1 MYNENDENQQD
12 YSKPTSKDKSSSIS
26 LMNTLSD
33 AFKQNGGVPQ
43 ELENSTVRNFFNT
56 NYAPIFKPANQV
68 KAERATEVVKD
79 ILQRQ
84 GFPSTP
90 EDDAAARIAADTT
103 YAPQYQQLELNE
115 QRLDLISQKNKQ
127 DLDNA
132 EHMNKLKLLDA
143 LSPQALADIGYGS
156 KGSYSMS
163 PEERAAYVRKMTADP
178 YKQAM
183 QLAEIK
189 ATDDRLKA
197 ARGLTIIND
206 LNDRFKIEQQREA
219 LNRDKEN
226 LTTDLASLASYNNY
240 MKEINP
246 AFTSTTFKT
255 GNPLEKNPDYS
266 ITANI
271 ADQWGEFYRDTL
283 GVGQLAS
290 EGASD
295 LAKLAVR
302 KAKNWNK
309 PVSDIATE
317 VLQEDYELNKQRQA
331 GKSTG
336 HPIDDLL
343 AGAIRDSGQAA
354 KDRNAV
360 NRFTTD
366 LMKADYDASN
376 GVLSTVKNI
385 GGDLLGASGQFIAG
399 SAPEVASALVPG
411 GLVNKATEKAAAKYG
426 EKIAMKAAGQDL
438 VNATRTTTEALE
450 KLKSTAPKA
459 MTDKVTAEVP
469 KRNELFKAMQDKFNQ
484 DFRAIK
490 ESTDLTRKEK
500 LEKLAELRKQRNIK
514 LASTENNNLLK
525 AYTKATDAEKAR
537 MLSEYKQSLKENGFK
552 EANAAAFRSE
562 YAANKALKTN
572 AIAKVEE
579 ANKKLADTMEKY
591 HIDPTT
597 QTISDKGKELLGKE
611 FAAEFQANSKR
622 YSSLA
627 NAFRT
632 LTPTAVVVAERNARQ
647 AMADRLGIDE
657 RDLVQVVDSGD
668 FISNMPLAYVY
679 SALNTLEATNLL
691 EGAFKGAGLKDIFN
705 TTKKF
710 LTGVDDT
717 AIAATKQA
725 TKEAASKTMKERATE
740 LATRLKDKPLK
751 EVRDITTKMFGLAS
765 KTLKSTAKVAGKR
778 GLYGFANEGTAEFL
792 QEYSEQLQQKGFNLQ
807 EILNP
812 QTLAQAK
819 EAGLIG
825 GLTGGTT
832 GTLSTGS
839 HLVRNIYDKG
849 IKPLATSLKDK
860 WLEHKEAKADEKV
873 EATNAKTNYEASHN
887 DDGSVIAN
895 TASPAKVIED
905 SLNTNLNNS
914 TIKKTASEAQIRQA
928 KKNQDFF
935 DNDKPKTKADID
947 RHTDDLMQEYKYAPE
962 KRPEVRDAVVNTAV
976 SRNAVDYTVDELK
989 DLGANDETIA
999 RYGNINLQL
1008 QDTLADNYKV
1018 TDITK
1023 DWNIPTNKLTEIQ
1036 DFIPTLDKLDKDT
1049 FKDLTNEQ
1057 KALVL
1062 DILNNKAVKVKPEN
1076 ITGRVYTPSF
1086 STDENPVKLNVE
1098 HKLTDTGDL
1107 DLSDFAERAK
1117 SLNKA
1122 FNYNA
1127 DTNKKITSTDAYY
1140 GLNELSFLLTNAN
1153 SNNIATKEEDIT
1165 SESNNSLL
1173 KSLHNIGTAI
1183 GKGEVDKL
1191 EGNDRQVLEGLKQ
1204 LIKDGAIKNK
1214 ENQVVSLGSAEKLL
1228 DEIDK
1233 YAKVGLEKTTP
1244 ATDELSTNPKF
1255 KDQGSQ
1261 AINKVF
1267 HSQNDPLDTKT
1278 SEFVMAALGVADI
1291 AQASS
1296 VNIKVMRKNQ
1306 AINMEDVSSDIAS
1319 TAARIV
1325 NKLNAVMHDIM
1336 LTRAEK
1342 AKAYRYLMSQL
1353 KELTVR
1359 VNSKVSAI
1367 NSVRNKTGLLNDL
1380 KKDLKRKLESQ
1391 SENKTDE
1398 QISKSVEDIINE
1410 QYILGT
1416 EGFSAVV
1423 IEIPYKN
1430 PKGTKLLNDLSPAEL
1445 SKNLDLKLVPK
1456 KPFSLSKKGQVTT
1469 EDINAY
1475 NSKYSNGEQYYLIA
1489 KIDNNKGTISFDQSE
1504 DNSLALLQN
1513 AIINDSNLLSK
1524 ALEIFTG
1531 VREAF
1536 SNTTLGTLLDPKAID
1551 EGYLFNLLRQY
1562 DTASIKTDEQIEVLK
1577 NNYKKL
1583 LDSDTATQEEK
1594 DNALRDLSLYVVP
1607 VKDNQGNIVK
1617 DQYRRITKADV
1628 NKNIQ
1633 AFMNNSIQS
1642 MALSQK
1648 RMLALRTILKNPVP
1662 AVADRF
1668 KSLIPELAD
1677 IQVLDSPSII
1687 VKLRDI
1693 YEWYKRD
1700 FEIAKAQ
1707 MAYLLSDNPDEIA
1720 RLMLA
1725 MKYIEQETIRKELG
1739 RLSQSEFNKVR
1750 MQGYSQWS
1758 DKFKV
1763 MLRNFYGFNKSI
1775 EYTEQQF
1782 NSKLEEV
1789 NKTREARDLPKITLE
1804 EIETMTKPL
1813 LDDFSPVS
1821 IISNMQ
1827 SLMSIAASKELAK
1840 GFKLSNNS
1848 LMDLLDDSKLDLNK
1862 SDILDFDRNLIGY
1875 AYDFNPLEAKGF
1887 KYFTNGKNTSIN
1899 SLKLGELTYSNFRD
1913 RLNASLINNVKNFE
1927 KMPKGLFN
1935 DVFIFN
1941 KDGSINSVK
1950 EPYARAMFMSLME
1963 TMTKGVNPSPV
1974 TLGSAE
1980 TLASKIAKYKANSTV
1995 SAAYQALR
2003 TTDNIIN
2010 ILGFTPNNHRTIS
2023 ELTAIRSQLA
2033 MFNESLMEGMLSG
2046 LNRLGIEWDGGKSV
2060 YKLNEKARKD
2070 TEAQVDKLIREQ
2082 VFESKVQ
2089 GVNYFSDAILKT
2101 QFNINHA
2108 PLKEYAA
2115 RDQQEAIVAN
2125 ALAPRYFDKDRMEQS
2140 IKIWKDPSL
2149 FFSELKQDLGDDLIA
2164 IGQDYNDIKEKLDQ
2178 FRELAGITDKNWT
2191 DKVIALIPKREFST
2205 DNPALAL
2212 YKDEVLPK
2220 ILNTVEDYRQVL
2232 VKFNSDSVQE
2242 NLPEY
2247 TVWNTSVNERM
2258 SVVGIMNQQA
2268 NKKLRALYKKIQDEA
2283 KADELVKTMYGL
2295 TDDKENPYYNM
2306 IGNHKDYDK
2315 QLLAG
2320 LGLVT
2325 EFSEYVKLDDEIG
2338 KKKELE
2344 FKKLS
2349 KWYSNAIN
2357 DLEKDYKA
2365 NKISDEDYNLQQQSI
2380 EAKYNTDR
2388 TAIETSLNQEFE
2400 DLVQKNLDTEI
2411 KPLIDDLQENYL
2423 SQIDDDLEVL
2433 KAITAADKVEK
2444 FFGKD
2449 GILTT
2454 SSKLAFIKAAKL
2466 YHKNM
2471 TFDEFNEALKALAN
2485 IEIDGQSFGPV
2496 SRQAV
2501 ESMNIFT
2508 TRVAQAAGIALGKIL
2523 PNMLLQD
2530 VYKATGESV
2539 FKAMYST
2546 ELNNIIIPA
2555 NETIPNNMTV
2565 KGLLLEKLIKIAL
2578 DKFRLT
2584 AQDTSPKTMKT
2595 VESIVRLMLTKA
2607 IDSIPDDSLIIGK
2620 TLNEITPYMIA
2631 RLRKISKP
2639 ILQLFNYGSG
2649 LKNNASGFVFSFF
2662 EDSLL
2667 NVLDKA
2673 YKNGKEIPSTK
2684 YTSMTDIFDDKDIA
2698 ILTILGIDNYK
2709 DLVQYIDTK
2718 TKSFNTNKL
2727 DLALNNIGSLME
2739 STVGAALNDILPYQT
2754 ELSNTYLDIA
2764 KYYFQLFCGSLAREL
2779 KLDINNVL
2787 GNFTDDNG
2795 KVLYGFKISDIYKED
2810 FSKAIKKLLKNERTR
2825 NYAGIFIKS
2834 FIGDDADVDE
2844 ATLMSFFSK
2853 VSTKSGSNGY
2863 TSLATKAKG
2872 NDVYLVFTD
2881 KAVLTNLGQS
2891 IDARIMARVQKKL
2904 IDGGIIYGENN
2915 FDAITTDPRFHP
2927 LIARMMNEALGEIIL
2942 HFKRD
2947 NWGYNLLSMA
2957 EDLSND
2963 IPTLMDLNHL
2973 DNGEMHA
2980 RVESLQHRAKLAKSN
2995 IINTANDIRAYG
3007 MTVDNFSIRYKDGTT
3022 AYKYRPDD
3030 KTKEKALKRLNTYNP
3045 TQVTSAGRQL
3055 DFMVNNFLREYLN
3068 IPTLYENKDTS
3079 LAIAARKKALLS
3091 FKTLIDL
3098 MPDNTRRGLQDFNK
3112 MIDNILEHNQLSTLD
3127 YTKLL
3132 NKLGSIPN
3140 IRNTLNSIIDEF
3152 FTDKSKI
3159 AIDSKLVHSPYSSLF
3174 QKTEQRYWASRAFK
3188 DGLDSLEKT
3197 LEFNRFHINSNRAR
3211 RLALNFDANKNIFTP
3226 TLDDKNNLILTNAN
3240 GDTITLDSTGLT
3252 LTDSKNNTTN
3262 PKVMSANIVHMTK
3275 ELAMKLSTEQKDN
3288 TPIKDQ
3294 IENFKN
3300 KGFTVVDL
3308 KSNPNEFIHISK
3320 DSNTISAEVGAEK
3333 LYNAFKN
3340 FTTPARLFE
3349 LAQTYKD
3356 LTKSEL
3362 GKAVIEAFEHSY
3374 ADKLLKDES
3383 KEFRSKFVNA
3393 SEQLPEFKTIDDLLK
3408 TIEAYQE
3415 HSIYAKAPAYS
3426 TDKEIEAKPKTKSE
3440 TERLLENIDK
3450 SLKNLSNRDN
3460 AINEHTGVETNQS
3473 DELDNIPDE
3482 LKTDITTLGSPD
3494 TALDDNDEAINKLT
3508 NQLELLYSANDNT
3521 SVADA
3526 MIELGREYNI
3536 SNAQI
3541 DFSVSMI
3548 NNLIAPKDQ
3557 ARFFKDSLKVY
3568 ISRDANSNTSGTFTF
3583 SPTKDLDRIYLNA
3596 GKTSAAGN
3604 NIVETYLHELIHS
3617 IIEHAI
3623 SEGNQEVIS
3632 AMNKIEQLRDT
3643 FLKTLKTTDDKLLLA
3658 NELGIQGSNEFKL
3671 EVIQKSYI
3679 DYMSENPNEFITIG
3693 LSNPTIFARLKAI
3706 EVSKPYEGII
3716 DTIIQ
3721 AVKNA
3726 LDAIMNR
3733 PLDISQTSNTAAEAL
3748 YKLTQTIAKN
3758 NNKLYDEYVS
3768 ARKKTLLQKVVNTL
3782 DKASNTMVSRW
3793 IDDKKI
3799 KLLTSNKPDSTS
3811 RFKNLIALCKILPF
3825 ALKNPVLGK
3834 QAREYMGNAFN
3845 LGWGGFISQ
3854 TFSSMTSLDDYK
3866 RTVNTLIAESQDNDK
3881 NRILT
3886 FNALQ
3891 KQLKD
3896 AFKTEISDE
3905 NAKSLGRVILTN
3917 DLISIFPT
3925 AKEFYTEYSSLNK
3938 QERDTKIDK
3947 AIKDASIRLNE
3958 FAYFKN
3964 GKYNLG
3970 LYNFYVNQATLL
3982 GKSIATGEY
3991 SFNQATNAQ
4000 NIALG
4005 LNYEGVKRRTTLEP
4019 RDTNRDELIH
4029 LIDKIATLEALKHT
4043 DENAIADFN
4052 YLYNIEKDG
4061 VENIFTMQKVYAKG
4075 LEDELKL
4082 QNSDVSNK
4090 IKGYTR
4096 SISNRAVDV
4105 QIARLIDRDDMLKQ
4119 GYELVQ
4125 EYNGIGADRDALGM
4139 YVSRTNVK
4147 PAYNRGV
4154 FRTTGG
4160 SNRGLTITSSVDYLL
4175 EGKSLEEKNAY
4186 IQNILRRIQQGKI
4199 NGKFVPIYDARG
4211 TVIDYRMMIPQSV
4224 KEQLEFTDTNVFN
4237 VIPTMVARYWDKTES
4252 DSFNKKALNEL
4263 HSMWLKDRN
4272 TDNFIYLGA
4281 EDMEIMNRASNGK
4294 SRIKPKDLEKLKES
4308 WDLLPQSTKAYIYE
4322 QFPDMNHGI
4331 YIREDLL
4338 ASIAGSRDI
4347 RLTESEAFK
4356 RIVPDKAYQHLAN
4369 LVEFGI
4375 IKLAKQIR
4383 QKLVVKNPE
4392 VILGNIASNQYILT
4406 SYGITPMQTAK
4417 YFGEGIDLIDKYNR
4431 DNEAYLSAY
4440 RAYKLSNNDLRL
4452 KRRYE
4457 VYLKAMQDNPIY
4469 EFDKRGLISDITDE
4483 LPSQNDMDKDFIDK
4497 KLTET
4502 ADKLAIPQAF
4512 RDAFDVL
4519 MINEGTQLHK
4529 AYSTVIKY
4537 SDLLARYSLW
4547 KHLMAN
4553 KGKDDSTIKTDTEIW
4568 DLLDKAFIN
4577 YSTQDHPYLKYA
4589 NDIGFARFTKYWIRA
4604 QNYIAN
4610 GLLGTKLAT
4619 TMLSLATQ
4627 AMTGIKIESPL
4638 NVILGKKLF
4647 GYHTFTLPLVDDIAE
4662 IVADPIN
4669 LDNPLQ
4675 YINSYFK

>member
-12 YSKPTSKDKSSSIS
+12 YNKPTSKNIDSSIS
-26 LMNTLSD
+26 LMNTLSN

-43 ELENSTVRNFFNT
+43 QLENSTVRNFFNT
-56 NYAPIFKPANQV
+56 NYAPIFKPANQI
-68 KAERATEVVKD
+68 KAESATDAVKRKEESLG
-79 ILQRQ
+79 II
-84 GFPSTP
+84 STP
-90 EDDAAARIAADTT
+90 EDDAAARIAADAT
-103 YAPQYQQLELNE
+103 YASKYQQLELNE

-163 PEERAAYVRKMTADP
+163 PEERAVYVRKMTADP

-219 LNRDKEN
+219 LNDEKDK
-226 LTTDLASLASYNNY
+226 LTTDLVALASYNNY
-240 MKEINP
+240 MKRINP
-246 AFTSTTFKT
+246 ADTSTTFET

-302 KAKNWNK
+302 KAQNWQK

-317 VLQEDYELNKQRQA
+317 VLQEDYEANKQRQA

-343 AGAIRDSGQAA
+343 AGAIRDSGKAA

-360 NRFTTD
+360 NRFTTE
-366 LMKADYDASN
+366 LMKADYDASD
-376 GVLSTVKNI
+376 GALSTIKNI

-399 SAPEVASALVPG
+399 SAPEVLSALVPG

-426 EKIAMKAAGQDL
+426 EKIAMEAAGKDL
-438 VNATRTTTEALE
+438 VNATRTTTEAID

-484 DFRAIK
+484 DFRTIK
-490 ESTDLTRKEK
+490 ESTDLSRKEK
-500 LEKLAELRKQRNIK
+500 LEKLQALRRQRNVE
-514 LASTENNNLLK
+514 LTSTENNNLIK
-525 AYTKATDAEKAR
+525 AYAKATDAEKAR
-537 MLSEYKQSLKENGFK
+537 MLSAYKESLKENGFK

-562 YAANKALKTN
+562 YAANKALHTN

-579 ANKKLADTMEKY
+579 ANKKLADTMERY
-591 HIDPTT
+591 HIDSTT
-597 QTISDKGKELLGKE
+597 RTISDKGKELLGKE

-647 AMADRLGIDE
+647 AMANRLGIDE

-691 EGAFKGAGLKDIFN
+691 EGAFKGAGLKDIFS

-717 AIAATKQA
+717 AIATTKQA

-792 QEYSEQLQQKGFNLQ
+792 QEYSEQLQQNGFNLQ

-812 QTLAQAK
+812 QTFEQAK

-839 HLVRNIYDKG
+839 HLVRNVYDKG

-860 WLEHKEAKADEKV
+860 WLEHKEAKVDEKT
-873 EATNAKTNYEASHN
+873 EATRTTTNYEASHN
-887 DDGSVIAN
+887 EDGSVIAN
-895 TASPAKVIED
+895 TISPAKAIED
-905 SLNTNLNNS
+905 SLNTNLNNN
-914 TIKKTASEAQIRQA
+914 TIKKTASEAQKRQA

-935 DNDKPKTKADID
+935 NSNKAKTKEDID
-947 RHTDDLMQEYKYAPE
+947 RHTDDLMQEYKYTPE
-962 KRPEVRDAVVNTAV
+962 QRPEVRDAVVNTAV
-976 SRNAVDYTVDELK
+976 ARNNVDYTADELK

-999 RYGNINLQL
+999 RYGNLNKQI
-1008 QDTLADNYKV
+1008 QDTLTDNYKI

-1023 DWNIPTNKLTEIQ
+1023 DWNIPTDKLTEIQ
-1036 DFIPTLDKLDKDT
+1036 DFIPSLDELDKDT

-1062 DILNNKAVKVKPEN
+1062 DVLNNKNIKAKTED

-1086 STDENPVKLNVE
+1086 STDDNPVKLRVE
-1098 HKLTDTGDL
+1098 HRLTDDGDL

-1117 SLNKA
+1117 NLNKV

-1127 DTNKKITSTDAYY
+1127 DTKKKITSTDAYY

-1165 SESNNSLL
+1165 SDENNSLL
-1173 KSLHNIGTAI
+1173 KSLHNIGEAL
-1183 GKGEVDKL
+1183 GKGDISKLGDNDKS
-1191 EGNDRQVLEGLKQ
+1191 VLEALKN
-1204 LIKDGAIKNK
+1204 LIKDGAVKNNEK
-1214 ENQVVSLGSAEKLL
+1214 QIISLGSAERLL
-1228 DEIDK
+1228 EEIQK
-1233 YAKVGLEKTTP
+1233 TAKPNIDTTTP
-1244 ATDELSTNPKF
+1244 KIETNPKF

-1261 AINKVF
+1261 AIEEVR
-1267 HSQNDPLDTKT
+1267 HSQDDAVNTQAA
-1278 SEFVMAALGVADI
+1278 EFVMKALGVADI
-1291 AQASS
+1291 ADAKSI
-1296 VNIKVMRKNQ
+1296 NIRVMRSDT
-1306 AINMEDVSSDIAS
+1306 AINMENMSSDIAS
-1319 TAARIV
+1319 DAARIV
-1325 NKLNAVMHDIM
+1325 NKLKSVLNDIM

-1342 AKAYRYLMSQL
+1342 AKAYRALMRQL
-1353 KELTVR
+1353 KDLTIR
-1359 VNSKVSAI
+1359 VNSKSAAI
-1367 NSVRNKTGLLNDL
+1367 YHIQNDKDFLRDIYTDLQNKYNKEDNK
-1380 KKDLKRKLESQ
+1380 KKDFES
-1391 SENKTDE
+1391 T
-1398 QISKSVEDIINE
+1398 
-1410 QYILGT
+1410 YILGS
-1416 EGFSAVV
+1416 EGFKSLV
-1423 IEIPYKN
+1423 IEIPYTH
-1430 PKGTKLLNDLSPAEL
+1430 PKGTKTLIDFSPKEL
-1445 SKNLDLKLVPK
+1445 SKNLDLKLTPVQKFTRGNKRPTI
-1456 KPFSLSKKGQVTT
+1456 QDVN
-1469 EDINAY
+1469 DY
-1475 NSKYSNGEQYYLIA
+1475 NTKYSDGTSYYLVVPLQETTGTVTVDTDPDSA
-1489 KIDNNKGTISFDQSE
+1489 LSVLKSAIDK
-1504 DNSLALLQN
+1504 
-1513 AIINDSNLLSK
+1513 DSNVLSD
-1524 ALEIFTG
+1524 ALKVFHTAIATYQ
-1531 VREAF
+1531 
-1536 SNTTLGTLLDPKAID
+1536 NTTLGTFLDPKAID
-1551 EGYLFNLLRQY
+1551 DNNAIYDLLRQN
-1562 DTASIKTDEQIEVLK
+1562 DRMAIKTDQEIEALK
-1577 NNYKKL
+1577 AKYKNAKTSEAEKSQLLKELSIYITPIVDNSGKL
-1583 LDSDTATQEEK
+1583 VTDANGET
-1594 DNALRDLSLYVVP
+1594 
-1607 VKDNQGNIVK
+1607 
-1617 DQYRRITKADV
+1617 QYRRITKADI
-1628 NKNIQ
+1628 NQNIQ
-1633 AFMNNSIQS
+1633 AFMNSSIQS

-1662 AVADRF
+1662 AVSDRF

-1677 IQVLDSPSII
+1677 MQVLDNPSII

-1700 FEIAKAQ
+1700 FEIAKSQ

-1725 MKYIEQETIRKELG
+1725 MKYIEQETVRKELNS
-1739 RLSQSEFNKVR
+1739 LSQNEFNKIR

-1789 NKTREARDLPKITLE
+1789 NATRKARDLPKISLE
-1804 EIETMTKPL
+1804 EIQTMTKPL

-1840 GFKLSNNS
+1840 GFKLSNNT
-1848 LMDLLDDSKLDLNK
+1848 LMDLLDDSKIDIDK
-1862 SDILDFDRNLIGY
+1862 SGTLDFDRNLIGY
-1875 AYDFNPLEAKGF
+1875 AYDFNPLETKGF
-1887 KYFTNGKNTSIN
+1887 KYFTTNSKESLGQLRLGKLDYNKFKELLDN
-1899 SLKLGELTYSNFRD
+1899 SLK
-1913 RLNASLINNVKNFE
+1913 NNVKNFE
-1927 KMPKGLFN
+1927 KMSEGLFN
-1935 DVFIFN
+1935 DVFVFD
-1941 KDGSINSVK
+1941 KDGEIVQIK
-1950 EPYARAMFMSLME
+1950 EPYVRAMFMSLME
-1963 TMTKGVNPSPV
+1963 TLTKGINPSPI

-1980 TLASKIAKYKANSTV
+1980 SLASKIAKYKEGSTV

-2010 ILGFTPNNHRTIS
+2010 ILGLTPNNHRTIS
-2023 ELTAIRSQLA
+2023 ELTSIRSQLA
-2033 MFNESLMEGMLSG
+2033 MFNQSMIEGVL
-2046 LNRLGIEWDGGKSV
+2046 LNLNEKDTGIVYDAGKKS
-2060 YKLNEKARKD
+2060 YKLNTKAFQD
-2070 TEAQVDKLIREQ
+2070 TDSQVDKLIREQ

-2125 ALAPRYFDKDRMEQS
+2125 ALAPRYFDKDRMTQTIEA
-2140 IKIWKDPSL
+2140 WRDPEI
-2149 FFSELKQDLGDDLIA
+2149 FYSELKQDLGDDLIRL
-2164 IGQDYNDIKEKLDQ
+2164 QSYPDIQEKLEQ
-2178 FRELAGITDKNWT
+2178 FKQLAGILDKNWT
-2191 DKVIALIPKREFST
+2191 NEVINKIPEKDFET
-2205 DNPALAL
+2205 GNPAFAL

-2220 ILNTVEDYRQVL
+2220 ILNTIEGYRQVL
-2232 VKFNSDSVQE
+2232 VKANSDSVIKE
-2242 NLPEY
+2242 LPEY
-2247 TVWNTSVNERM
+2247 TVWNASVNERM
-2258 SVVGIMNQQA
+2258 SVVGTMNQQA
-2268 NKKLRALYKKIQDEA
+2268 NKKLRALYKKIQDED
-2283 KADELVKTMYGL
+2283 KAYSLLQTMYGL
-2295 TDDKENPYYNM
+2295 NDDKESPYYNM
-2306 IGNHKDYDK
+2306 MKNHQDYDR
-2315 QLLAG
+2315 QVLAG
-2320 LGLVT
+2320 LGMVT
-2325 EFSEYVKLDDEIG
+2325 EFSEYVKMDSEIG
-2338 KKKELE
+2338 EKKNQE

-2349 KWYSNAIN
+2349 KWYNNAIN
-2357 DLEKDYKA
+2357 KLEKDYKA
-2365 NKISDEDYNLQQQSI
+2365 KKISDEDYNLQYQGI
-2380 EAKYNTDR
+2380 ENKYNTKR
-2388 TAIETSLNQEFE
+2388 TSIEMSLNQEFE
-2400 DLVQKNLDTEI
+2400 GLVQKNLETEV
-2411 KPLIDDLQENYL
+2411 KPLITELQDKYLKNIADD
-2423 SQIDDDLEVL
+2423 SEVL
-2433 KAITAADKVEK
+2433 KVITAKGEKEVEK

-2449 GILTT
+2449 EILTT
-2454 SSKLAFIKAAKL
+2454 SNKLAFIQAARL
-2466 YHKNM
+2466 YKQNM
-2471 TFDEFNEALKALAN
+2471 SFDEFNKALKALAN

-2508 TRVAQAAGIALGKIL
+2508 TRVAQAAGISLGKIL

-2546 ELNNIIIPA
+2546 ELNKVIISSKEELPDGI
-2555 NETIPNNMTV
+2555 TV
-2565 KGLLLEKLIKIAL
+2565 KQALLDKLVTIAL

-2584 AQDTSPKTMKT
+2584 RSDTNPRVMKT

-2607 IDSIPDDSLIIGK
+2607 IDSIPDDKLIFNK
-2620 TLNEITPYMIA
+2620 TLNDMLPYMIKK
-2631 RLRKISKP
+2631 LRKISKP

-2667 NVLDKA
+2667 KVLDKA
-2673 YKNGKEIPSTK
+2673 YTNGLNISSSK
-2684 YTSMTDIFDDKDIA
+2684 YTSMSDKFYENELA
-2698 ILTILGIDNYK
+2698 ILTILGIEDFN
-2709 DLVQYIDTK
+2709 DLQQYIDNN
-2718 TKSFNTNKL
+2718 SFNTNKL
-2727 DLALNNIGSLME
+2727 DLALKNVGELME

-2754 ELSNTYLDIA
+2754 ELSNTYIETA
-2764 KYYFQLFCGSLAREL
+2764 RYYFQLFCGALANEL
-2779 KLDINNVL
+2779 KLDIKDIL
-2787 GNFTDDNG
+2787 QNFTDDNG
-2795 KVLYGFKISDIYKED
+2795 KVLYGFKISGIYKED
-2810 FSKAIKKLLKNERTR
+2810 FSKAIKKLLKNEETR
-2825 NYAGIFIKS
+2825 NLAGIFVKS
-2834 FIGDDADVDE
+2834 FIGDGADINE
-2844 ATLMSFFSK
+2844 ATIMSFFSK

-2927 LIARMMNEALGEIIL
+2927 LISRMMNEALGEIIL
-2942 HFKRD
+2942 NYKTD

-2957 EDLSND
+2957 NDLTSHISNLA
-2963 IPTLMDLNHL
+2963 TLNNT
-2973 DNGEMHA
+2973 DNGDMK
-2980 RVESLQHRAKLAKSN
+2980 VKVNSLQERARIAKEN
-2995 IINTANDIRAYG
+2995 ISNTANDIRAYG

-3022 AYKYRPDD
+3022 AYKYIPDE
-3030 KTKEKALKRLNTYNP
+3030 KTKAEALDRLNTYNSR
-3045 TQVTSAGRQL
+3045 QVSPAGRNL
-3055 DFMVNNFLREYLN
+3055 DFMVNNFLREYLS
-3068 IPTLYENKDTS
+3068 IPTLYTNNDS
-3079 LAIAARKKALLS
+3079 NLALDAREKALKS
-3091 FKTLIDL
+3091 FKLLIEL
-3098 MPDNTRRGLQDFNK
+3098 MPIETTALTDFK
-3112 MIDNILEHNQLSTLD
+3112 DMIDKNLKGDNLKKLD

-3132 NKLGSIPN
+3132 NELGSIPN
-3140 IRNTLNSIIDEF
+3140 IREALDNLITEF
-3152 FTDKSKI
+3152 FTDKSQIGLGSDIVK
-3159 AIDSKLVHSPYSSLF
+3159 SRYSSIF
-3174 QKTEQRYWASRAFK
+3174 QDTEQRYWASRAFK
-3188 DGLDSLEKT
+3188 DGIDSLKSQ
-3197 LEFNRFHINSNRAR
+3197 LESNSFHINSNRAR
-3211 RLALNFDANKNIFTP
+3211 RLALNFNTAENIFTP
-3226 TLDDKNNLILTNAN
+3226 SIENKQLVLTNSN
-3240 GDTITLDSTGLT
+3240 GTKVTLDSDGLKVI
-3252 LTDSKNNTTN
+3252 DSNNKETN
-3262 PKVMSANIVHMTK
+3262 PIVMSANVIQITK
-3275 ELAMKLSTEQKDN
+3275 EIAELESNEN
-3288 TPIKDQ
+3288 TNNKAIQDQ
-3294 IENFKN
+3294 LQNFRN
-3300 KGFTVVDL
+3300 KGFTVIGL
-3308 KSNPNEFIHISK
+3308 NASPNEFILVS
-3320 DSNTISAEVGAEK
+3320 DNTNTDTAQQGAKK
-3333 LYNAFKN
+3333 LYEAFKD
-3340 FTTPARLFE
+3340 FSTPQGIFS
-3349 LAQTYKD
+3349 LAQVYKALD
-3356 LTKSEL
+3356 NNKY
-3362 GKAVIEAFEHSY
+3362 GKEVLKTFESIY
-3374 ADKLLKDES
+3374 AHKLLVDNS
-3383 KEFRSKFVNA
+3383 FRGKFVN
-3393 SEQLPEFKTIDDLLK
+3393 SYEVLPSWKSMAELLNTIKT
-3408 TIEAYQE
+3408 YQDN
-3415 HSIYAKAPAYS
+3415 SIYATAKIYS
-3426 TDKEIEAKPKTKSE
+3426 
-3440 TERLLENIDK
+3440 LENPVEHIHKTPSGSDK
-3450 SLKNLSNRDN
+3450 IVKALYDINRN
-3460 AINEHTGVETNQS
+3460 TTVHTTNVETNQY

-3494 TALDDNDEAINKLT
+3494 TALDDSDEAINKLT
-3508 NQLELLYSANDNT
+3508 NQLELLYSASDNT

-3568 ISRDANSNTSGTFTF
+3568 ISRDINSNTSGTFTF

-3623 SEGNQEVIS
+3623 SEDNQEVIS
-3632 AMNKIEQLRDT
+3632 AMNKVEQLRDT

-3733 PLDISQTSNTAAEAL
+3733 PLDISQTSKTAAEAL

-3758 NNKLYDEYVS
+3758 NNKLYDAYVS

-3793 IDDKKI
+3793 VDDKKI

-3834 QAREYMGNAFN
+3834 QAREYMGNTFN

-3925 AKEFYTEYSSLNK
+3925 AKEFYIEYSSLNK
-3938 QERDTKIDK
+3938 KERDAKIDK
-3947 AIKDASIRLNE
+3947 AIKDASIRLRE

-3970 LYNFYVNQATLL
+3970 LHQFYVNQATLL
-3982 GKSIATGEY
+3982 GESIATGEY
-3991 SFNQATNAQ
+3991 NYNQATNAQ

-4005 LNYEGVKRRTTLEP
+4005 LNYPGVKRGTALEP
-4019 RDTNRDELIH
+4019 RDEHRDELIY
-4029 LIDKIATLEALKHT
+4029 LLDKIATLSALKYT

-4052 YLYNIEKDG
+4052 YLYNTERDG

-4125 EYNGIGADRDALGM
+4125 EYNGIGVDRDALGM

-4175 EGKSLEEKNAY
+4175 EGKSLDEKNAY

-4211 TVIDYRMMIPQSV
+4211 VVIDYRMMIPQAI

-4263 HSMWLKDRN
+4263 HSMWLKDKN

-4322 QFPDMNHGI
+4322 QFPDMHHGI

-4356 RIVPDKAYQHLAN
+4356 RIVPDKAHQHLAN

-4440 RAYKLSNNDLRL
+4440 RAYKLSDNDLRL
-4452 KRRYE
+4452 KRKYE
-4457 VYLKAMQDNPIY
+4457 IYLKAMQDNPIY

-4519 MINEGTQLHK
+4519 MVNEGTQLHK

>member
-68 KAERATEVVKD
+68 KAERATEVVKS

-103 YAPQYQQLELNE
+103 YALQYQQLELNE

-143 LSPQALADIGYGS
+143 LSPQALADKGFNS
-156 KGSYSMS
+156 KGSFSMS
-163 PEERAAYVRKMTADP
+163 PEENAAYVRKLTADP

-189 ATDDRLKA
+189 ATDDRIKA
-197 ARGLTIIND
+197 ARSLTIIND

-219 LNRDKEN
+219 LNKEKEN

-246 AFTSTTFKT
+246 AFTATTFET

-271 ADQWGEFYRDTL
+271 VDQWGEFYRDTL

-302 KAKNWNK
+302 KAQNWSK

-343 AGAIRDSGQAA
+343 AGAIRDSGKAA

-360 NRFTTD
+360 NRFTTE
-366 LMKADYDASN
+366 LMKADYDASD
-376 GVLSTVKNI
+376 GALSTVKNI

-399 SAPEVASALVPG
+399 SAPEALSALVPG

-438 VNATRTTTEALE
+438 INATRTTTEAIE

-490 ESTDLTRKEK
+490 ESTDLSRKEK
-500 LEKLAELRKQRNIK
+500 LEKLQALRKKRDIE
-514 LASTENNNLLK
+514 LASTENNNLIK
-525 AYTKATDAEKAR
+525 AYAKATDAEKAR
-537 MLSEYKQSLKENGFK
+537 MLLAYKESLKENGFK

-562 YAANKALKTN
+562 YAANKALHTN
-572 AIAKVEE
+572 AISKVEE

-597 QTISDKGKELLGKE
+597 RTISDKGKELLGKE

-647 AMADRLGIDE
+647 AMANRLGIDE

-691 EGAFKGAGLKDIFN
+691 KGAFKGAGLKDIFS

-717 AIAATKQA
+717 TIAATKQA
-725 TKEAASKTMKERATE
+725 TKEAASRTMKERASE

-778 GLYGFANEGTAEFL
+778 GLYGFTNEGTAEFL
-792 QEYSEQLQQKGFNLQ
+792 QEYSEQLQQNGFNLQ

-812 QTLAQAK
+812 QTLEQAK

-839 HLVRNIYDKG
+839 HLVRNVYDKG

-860 WLEHKEAKADEKV
+860 WLEHKEAKADEKT
-873 EATNAKTNYEASHN
+873 EATRIKTNYEASHN
-887 DDGSVIAN
+887 EDGSVIAN
-895 TASPAKVIED
+895 TISPAKAIED
-905 SLNTNLNNS
+905 SLNTNLNNN
-914 TIKKTASEAQIRQA
+914 TIKKTASEAQKRQA

-935 DNDKPKTKADID
+935 NSNKAKTKEDID
-947 RHTDDLMQEYKYAPE
+947 RHTDDLMQEYKYTPE
-962 KRPEVRDAVVNTAV
+962 QRPEVRDAVVNTAV
-976 SRNAVDYTVDELK
+976 SRNNIDYTADELK
-989 DLGANDETIA
+989 DLGASNETIA
-999 RYGNINLQL
+999 RYGNITKQI
-1008 QDTLADNYKV
+1008 QDTLTDNYKV

-1023 DWNIPTNKLTEIQ
+1023 NWNIPTEKLTEIQ
-1036 DFIPTLDKLDKDT
+1036 DFIPSLDKLDKDT

-1062 DILNNKAVKVKPEN
+1062 DVLNNKNIKAKTED

-1086 STDENPVKLNVE
+1086 STDENPVKLRVE
-1098 HKLTDTGDL
+1098 HRLTDDGDL

-1117 SLNKA
+1117 NLNKV
-1122 FNYNA
+1122 FNYNT
-1127 DTNKKITSTDAYY
+1127 DTDKKITSTDAYY

-1165 SESNNSLL
+1165 SIENNSLL
-1173 KSLHNIGTAI
+1173 KSLHNIGDAL
-1183 GKGEVDKL
+1183 GKGDISKL
-1191 EGNDRQVLEGLKQ
+1191 GGNDRNVLEALKN
-1204 LIKDGAIKNK
+1204 LIKDGAVKNNEK
-1214 ENQVVSLGSAEKLL
+1214 QIVSLGSAERLL
-1228 DEIDK
+1228 EEIQK
-1233 YAKVGLEKTTP
+1233 AAKPNIDITATP
-1244 ATDELSTNPKF
+1244 KIETNPKF
-1255 KDQGSQ
+1255 KDQGS
-1261 AINKVF
+1261 KVIEEVR
-1267 HSQNDPLDTKT
+1267 HSQDNAVDTQAA
-1278 SEFVMAALGVADI
+1278 EFVMKALGVADI
-1291 AQASS
+1291 ANAKSI
-1296 VNIKVMRKNQ
+1296 NIRVMRSDT
-1306 AINMEDVSSDIAS
+1306 AINMENMSSDIAS
-1319 TAARIV
+1319 DAARIV
-1325 NKLNAVMHDIM
+1325 NKLKSVLNDIM

-1342 AKAYRYLMSQL
+1342 AKAYRALMRQL
-1353 KELTVR
+1353 KDLTIR
-1359 VNSKVSAI
+1359 VNSKSAAI
-1367 NSVRNKTGLLNDL
+1367 HRVQNDKGFLRDIYTDLQNKYNKEDN
-1380 KKDLKRKLESQ
+1380 KEKDFES
-1391 SENKTDE
+1391 T
-1398 QISKSVEDIINE
+1398 
-1410 QYILGT
+1410 YILGS
-1416 EGFSAVV
+1416 EGFKSLV
-1423 IEIPYKN
+1423 IEIPYTH
-1430 PKGTKLLNDLSPAEL
+1430 PKGTKTLIDFSPKEL
-1445 SKNLDLKLVPK
+1445 SKNLDLKLTPVQKFTRGNKRPTI
-1456 KPFSLSKKGQVTT
+1456 QDVN
-1469 EDINAY
+1469 DY
-1475 NSKYSNGEQYYLIA
+1475 NNKYSDGTSYYLVVPLQETTGTVTVDTDPDSALGILKSA
-1489 KIDNNKGTISFDQSE
+1489 IDK
-1504 DNSLALLQN
+1504 
-1513 AIINDSNLLSK
+1513 DSNVLSD
-1524 ALEIFTG
+1524 ALKVFHTAIATYQ
-1531 VREAF
+1531 
-1536 SNTTLGTLLDPKAID
+1536 NTTLGTFLDPKAID
-1551 EGYLFNLLRQY
+1551 DNNAIYDLLRQNNRI
-1562 DTASIKTDEQIEVLK
+1562 AIKTDQEIEALK
-1577 NNYKKL
+1577 AKYKNAKTSEAEKSEL
-1583 LDSDTATQEEK
+1583 LKELSTYITPIV
-1594 DNALRDLSLYVVP
+1594 DNSGKVVRDA
-1607 VKDNQGNIVK
+1607 NGET
-1617 DQYRRITKADV
+1617 QYRRITKADI
-1628 NKNIQ
+1628 NQNIQ
-1633 AFMNNSIQS
+1633 AFMNSSIQS

-1662 AVADRF
+1662 AVSDRF

-1677 IQVLDSPSII
+1677 MQVLDSPSII

-1725 MKYIEQETIRKELG
+1725 MKYIEQETVRKELG
-1739 RLSQSEFNKVR
+1739 RLSESEFNKMR

-1840 GFKLSNNS
+1840 GFKLSNNT
-1848 LMDLLDDSKLDLNK
+1848 LMDLLDDSKIDIDK
-1862 SDILDFDRNLIGY
+1862 SGTLDFDRNLIGY

-1887 KYFTNGKNTSIN
+1887 KYFTKGENISID
-1899 SLKLGELTYSNFRD
+1899 SLKLGKLSYSDFRTK
-1913 RLNASLINNVKNFE
+1913 LNTSLINNVKNFE
-1927 KMPKGLFN
+1927 KMPEGLFN
-1935 DVFIFN
+1935 DVFIFDN
-1941 KDGSINSVK
+1941 EGQIVKVK

-1963 TMTKGVNPSPV
+1963 TLTKGANPSPI

-1980 TLASKIAKYKANSTV
+1980 SLASKIAKYRENSTV

-2010 ILGFTPNNHRTIS
+2010 ILGLTPNNHRTIS
-2023 ELTAIRSQLA
+2023 ELTSIRNQLA
-2033 MFNESLMEGMLSG
+2033 MFNQAMIEGVLINIDEKSG
-2046 LNRLGIEWDGGKSV
+2046 ILRDDNKKNFFLDKAIFNGIDS
-2060 YKLNEKARKD
+2060 
-2070 TEAQVDKLIREQ
+2070 QVDKLIREQ

-2125 ALAPRYFDKDRMEQS
+2125 ALAPRYFDVDKMTDS
-2140 IKIWKDPSL
+2140 IKAWKNPEI
-2149 FFSELKQDLGDDLIA
+2149 FASELKQELKDDMIFLDVNNDLR
-2164 IGQDYNDIKEKLDQ
+2164 EKLAQ
-2178 FRELAGITDKNWT
+2178 FAEKAKISNIKTWV
-2191 DKVIALIPKREFST
+2191 DKVLESFETKDYAA
-2205 DNPALAL
+2205 DNPARAL
-2212 YKDEVLPK
+2212 YLDETLPK
-2220 ILNTVEDYRQVL
+2220 ILNTIESYRQVL
-2232 VKFNSDSVQE
+2232 VKFDSDSVKE

-2247 TVWNTSVNERM
+2247 TVWNASVNERM

-2283 KADELVKTMYGL
+2283 KADELIKTMYGL
-2295 TDDKENPYYNM
+2295 SNDTSNELFNM
-2306 IGNHKDYDK
+2306 MGNHKDYSQ
-2315 QLLAG
+2315 QLLENYG
-2320 LGLVT
+2320 LAT
-2325 EFSEYVKLDDEIG
+2325 EYSEYVKFDDETT
-2338 KKKELE
+2338 
-2344 FKKLS
+2344 
-2349 KWYSNAIN
+2349 
-2357 DLEKDYKA
+2357 LEKDKQFYQLVQDFEKDT
-2365 NKISDEDYNLQQQSI
+2365 NQLKNLGLSEDE
-2380 EAKYNTDR
+2380 YNTQFAVLQAQFETDK
-2388 TAIETSLNQEFE
+2388 ALIESSINQVFE
-2400 DLVQKNLDTEI
+2400 DKVQANLDKVKDKMKNLKE
-2411 KPLIDDLQENYL
+2411 KYIDGTKT
-2423 SQIDDDLEVL
+2423 DLEVL
-2433 KAITAADKVEK
+2433 KKLTKDGVVEEYLGEK
-2444 FFGKD
+2444 

-2454 SSKLAFIKAAKL
+2454 SNKLSLIKAARL
-2466 YHKNM
+2466 YKEHM
-2471 TFDEFNEALKALAN
+2471 DFDDFNKACKALSN

-2496 SRQAV
+2496 ARQAV
-2501 ESMNIFT
+2501 ESMNIYT
-2508 TRVAQAAGIALGKIL
+2508 TRVARAAGVSLGKIL

-2539 FKAMYST
+2539 FRAMYKN
-2546 ELNNIIIPA
+2546 ELNNIVLTS
-2555 NETIPNNMTV
+2555 NEVSDPKDIV
-2565 KGLLLEKLIKIAL
+2565 QIRKAFLDKLVTIAL
-2578 DKFRLT
+2578 DKFRLSNK
-2584 AQDTSPKTMKT
+2584 DTSPKIMKT
-2595 VESIVRLMLTKA
+2595 MESIVRLMLTKA
-2607 IDSIPDDSLIIGK
+2607 INSIKDPSII
-2620 TLNEITPYMIA
+2620 LNQRLTDITPSMIKD
-2631 RLRKISKP
+2631 LRSISKP

-2649 LKNNASGFVFSFF
+2649 LRNNASGFVFSFF

-2667 NVLDKA
+2667 KILDKA
-2673 YKNGKEIPSTK
+2673 YTK
-2684 YTSMTDIFDDKDIA
+2684 GYNLHSSKYSDMTGVFDDNELA
-2698 ILTILGIDNYK
+2698 VLTILGIENFN
-2709 DLVQYIDTK
+2709 DLSEYIDTK
-2718 TKSFNTNKL
+2718 KTAFNTAKL
-2727 DLALNNIGSLME
+2727 DLALKNVGELME
-2739 STVGAALNDILPYQT
+2739 STVGTALNDILPYQT

-2764 KYYFQLFCGSLAREL
+2764 KSYFQLFCGALANEL
-2779 KLDINNVL
+2779 DLDIKDVL
-2787 GNFTDDNG
+2787 QNFTDDNG
-2795 KVLYGFKISDIYKED
+2795 KLLYGFKISGIYKED

-2825 NYAGIFIKS
+2825 NFAGIFIKS
-2834 FIGDDADVDE
+2834 FIGDDADIDE

-2927 LIARMMNEALGEIIL
+2927 LISRMMNEALGEIIL
-2942 HFKRD
+2942 HYKTD

-2957 EDLSND
+2957 KDLLAEKS
-2963 IPTLMDLNHL
+2963 TLATINHSDSFDMGSYLKDLQ
-2973 DNGEMHA
+2973 
-2980 RVESLQHRAKLAKSN
+2980 RRAKIARQN

-3022 AYKYRPDD
+3022 AYKYRPSLEESTEALNKSLNV
-3030 KTKEKALKRLNTYNP
+3030 KTSQLTPAASNIDF
-3045 TQVTSAGRQL
+3045 QVRY
-3055 DFMVNNFLREYLN
+3055 FLRDLLN
-3068 IPTLYENKDTS
+3068 IPSLLENTNSKAPTVREK
-3079 LAIAARKKALLS
+3079 AIKS
-3091 FKTLIDL
+3091 FITLIDL
-3098 MPDNTRRGLQDFNK
+3098 MPSISNEMQDFKDMLVSKLNK
-3112 MIDNILEHNQLSTLD
+3112 LSTLN
-3127 YTKLL
+3127 YTNLL
-3132 NKLGSIPN
+3132 DSMGKIPN
-3140 IRNTLNSIIDEF
+3140 IKYVLDSLIEEF
-3152 FTDKSKI
+3152 FNPQSQL
-3159 AIDSKLVHSPYSSLF
+3159 AIDSSKVHSPYSPMF
-3174 QKTEQRYWASRAFK
+3174 RDTEQSYWASRASMNGIYK
-3188 DGLDSLEKT
+3188 VNPLLET
-3197 LEFNRFHINSNRAR
+3197 NRFHINSNRAR
-3211 RLALNFDANKNIFTP
+3211 RIANMFNPNENIYDISIEDVNKKP
-3226 TLDDKNNLILTNAN
+3226 TVVLTNAN
-3240 GDTITLDSTGLT
+3240 GDRVTLDTTGLHKV
-3252 LTDSKNNTTN
+3252 SKDGKITSN
-3262 PKVMSANIVHMTK
+3262 PLVMSANVIRMNK
-3275 ELAMKLSTEQKDN
+3275 EIADKIKTEGQESQTQAMLN
-3288 TPIKDQ
+3288 
-3294 IENFKN
+3294 NFKD
-3300 KGFTVVDL
+3300 KGFTVISL
-3308 KSNPNEFIHISK
+3308 TANPNDFLETG
-3320 DSNTISAEVGAEK
+3320 NTHNPT
-3333 LYNAFKN
+3333 NAN
-3340 FTTPARLFE
+3340 
-3349 LAQTYKD
+3349 
-3356 LTKSEL
+3356 
-3362 GKAVIEAFEHSY
+3362 
-3374 ADKLLKDES
+3374 ADKLIDAFLTATSTERIFSLADIYRHLQNIAPATIDAFNAKAPSKLLNSSEFKD
-3383 KEFRSKFVNA
+3383 KFVNSLEA
-3393 SEQLPEFKTIDDLLK
+3393 RPKWNSVDELLDF
-3408 TIEAYQE
+3408 INDYREA
-3415 HSIYAKAPAYS
+3415 SIYTNIQSYNDEIDITPENYAKSLESASISKAVEKS
-3426 TDKEIEAKPKTKSE
+3426 TVKIVEAVEGLKKPSPSD
-3440 TERLLENIDK
+3440 NIDTNIASYNYDTHIDK
-3450 SLKNLSNRDN
+3450 TPIDEI
-3460 AINEHTGVETNQS
+3460 IN
-3473 DELDNIPDE
+3473 
-3482 LKTDITTLGSPD
+3482 KGSPD
-3494 TALDDNDEAINKLT
+3494 TALDDSDEAINKLT
-3508 NQLELLYSANDNT
+3508 NQLELLYSAEDNT

-3526 MIELGREYNI
+3526 IIELGREYNI

-3596 GKTSAAGN
+3596 GKISAAGN

-3623 SEGNQEVIS
+3623 AEGNQEVIS
-3632 AMNKIEQLRDT
+3632 AMNKVEQLRDT
-3643 FLKTLKTTDDKLLLA
+3643 FLKTLKTNDDKLLLA

-3721 AVKNA
+3721 VVKNA

-3758 NNKLYDEYVS
+3758 NNKLYDAYVS

-3793 IDDKKI
+3793 VDDKKI

-3925 AKEFYTEYSSLNK
+3925 AKEFYIEYSSLNK
-3938 QERDTKIDK
+3938 KERDAKIDK
-3947 AIKDASIRLNE
+3947 AIKDASIRLRE

-3970 LYNFYVNQATLL
+3970 LHQFYVNQATLL
-3982 GKSIATGEY
+3982 GESIAIGEY
-3991 SFNQATNAQ
+3991 NYNQATNAQ

-4005 LNYEGVKRRTTLEP
+4005 LNYPGVKRGTALEP
-4019 RDTNRDELIH
+4019 RDEHRDELIY
-4029 LIDKIATLEALKHT
+4029 LLDKIATLSALKYT

-4052 YLYNIEKDG
+4052 YLYNTERDG

-4125 EYNGIGADRDALGM
+4125 EYNGIGVDRDALGM

-4175 EGKSLEEKNAY
+4175 EGKSLDEKNAY

-4211 TVIDYRMMIPQSV
+4211 VVIDYRMMIPQAI

-4263 HSMWLKDRN
+4263 HSMWLKDKN

-4322 QFPDMNHGI
+4322 QFPDMHHGI

-4356 RIVPDKAYQHLAN
+4356 RIVPDKAHQHLAN

-4431 DNEAYLSAY
+4431 NNEAYLSAY
-4440 RAYKLSNNDLRL
+4440 RAYKLSDNDLRL
-4452 KRRYE
+4452 KRKYE
-4457 VYLKAMQDNPIY
+4457 IYLKAMQDNPIY

-4512 RDAFDVL
+4512 RDVFDVL
-4519 MINEGTQLHK
+4519 MVNEGTQLHK

-4589 NDIGFARFTKYWIRA
+4589 NDIGFARFTKYWLRA

-4669 LDNPLQ
+4669 LDNSLQ

>member
-12 YSKPTSKDKSSSIS
+12 YNKPTSKNIDSSIS

-43 ELENSTVRNFFNT
+43 QLENSTVRNFFNT
-56 NYAPIFKPANQV
+56 NYAPIFKPANQI
-68 KAERATEVVKD
+68 KAESATDAVKRKEESLG
-79 ILQRQ
+79 II
-84 GFPSTP
+84 STP
-90 EDDAAARIAADTT
+90 EDDAAARIAADAT
-103 YAPQYQQLELNE
+103 YASKYQQLELNE

-219 LNRDKEN
+219 LNDEKDK
-226 LTTDLASLASYNNY
+226 LTTDLVALASYNNY
-240 MKEINP
+240 MKRINP
-246 AFTSTTFKT
+246 ADTSTTFET

-302 KAKNWNK
+302 KAQNWNK

-343 AGAIRDSGQAA
+343 AGAIRDSGKAA

-360 NRFTTD
+360 NRFTTE
-366 LMKADYDASN
+366 LMKADYDASD
-376 GVLSTVKNI
+376 GALSTVKNI

-399 SAPEVASALVPG
+399 STPEVLSALVPG

-426 EKIAMKAAGQDL
+426 EKVAMEAAGKDL
-438 VNATRTTTEALE
+438 INATRTTTEALD

-500 LEKLAELRKQRNIK
+500 LDKLKALRRQRNVE
-514 LASTENNNLLK
+514 LTSTENNNLIK
-525 AYTKATDAEKAR
+525 VYAKATDAEKAR
-537 MLSEYKQSLKENGFK
+537 MLSTYKESLKENGFK

-562 YAANKALKTN
+562 YAANKALHTN
-572 AIAKVEE
+572 AISKVEE
-579 ANKKLADTMEKY
+579 ANKKLADTIEKY
-591 HIDPTT
+591 HIDPNT

-647 AMADRLGIDE
+647 AMANRLGIDE

-691 EGAFKGAGLKDIFN
+691 EGAFKGAGLKDIFS

-812 QTLAQAK
+812 QTFEQAK

-839 HLVRNIYDKG
+839 HLVRNVYEKG

-860 WLEHKEAKADEKV
+860 WLEHKEAKADEKT
-873 EATNAKTNYEASHN
+873 EATRTKTNYEASHN

-935 DNDKPKTKADID
+935 NSNKAKTKEDID
-947 RHTDDLMQEYKYAPE
+947 RHTDDLMQEYKYTPE
-962 KRPEVRDAVVNTAV
+962 QRPEVRDAVVNTAV
-976 SRNAVDYTVDELK
+976 SRNNVDYTTDELK

-999 RYGNINLQL
+999 RYGNINKQI
-1008 QDTLADNYKV
+1008 QDTLTDNYKV
-1018 TDITK
+1018 ADVTK
-1023 DWNIPTNKLTEIQ
+1023 DWNIPTDKLTEIQ
-1036 DFIPTLDKLDKDT
+1036 DFIPSLDKLDKDT

-1062 DILNNKAVKVKPEN
+1062 DVLNNKNVKAKTED

-1086 STDENPVKLNVE
+1086 STDENPVKLRVE
-1098 HKLTDTGDL
+1098 HRLTDDGDL

-1117 SLNKA
+1117 NLNKV

-1127 DTNKKITSTDAYY
+1127 DTKKKITSTDAYY

-1165 SESNNSLL
+1165 SIENNSLL
-1173 KSLHNIGTAI
+1173 KSLHNIGDAL
-1183 GKGEVDKL
+1183 GKGDISQLGNNDK
-1191 EGNDRQVLEGLKQ
+1191 NVLEALKN
-1204 LIKDGAIKNK
+1204 LIKDGAVKNNA
-1214 ENQVVSLGSAEKLL
+1214 EQIVSLGSAERLL
-1228 DEIDK
+1228 EEIQIA
-1233 YAKVGLEKTTP
+1233 AKPNIDTTTP
-1244 ATDELSTNPKF
+1244 TPKIEANPKF

-1261 AINKVF
+1261 AIEKVR
-1267 HSQNDPLDTKT
+1267 HSQDNAVDTQAA
-1278 SEFVMAALGVADI
+1278 EFVMKALGVADI
-1291 AQASS
+1291 ADAKSI
-1296 VNIKVMRKNQ
+1296 NIRVMRSDT
-1306 AINMEDVSSDIAS
+1306 AINMENMSSDIAS
-1319 TAARIV
+1319 DAVRIV
-1325 NKLNAVMHDIM
+1325 NKLKSVLNDIM

-1342 AKAYRYLMSQL
+1342 AKAYRALMRQL
-1353 KELTVR
+1353 KDLTIR
-1359 VNSKVSAI
+1359 VNSKSAAI
-1367 NSVRNKTGLLNDL
+1367 HRVQNDKDFLRDIYTDLQNKYNKEDN
-1380 KKDLKRKLESQ
+1380 KEKDFES
-1391 SENKTDE
+1391 T
-1398 QISKSVEDIINE
+1398 
-1410 QYILGT
+1410 YILGS
-1416 EGFSAVV
+1416 EGFKSLV
-1423 IEIPYKN
+1423 IKIPYTH
-1430 PKGTKLLNDLSPAEL
+1430 PKGTKTLIDFSPKEL
-1445 SKNLDLKLVPK
+1445 SKNLDLKLTPVQKFTRGNKRPTI
-1456 KPFSLSKKGQVTT
+1456 QDVN
-1469 EDINAY
+1469 DY
-1475 NSKYSNGEQYYLIA
+1475 NNKYSDGTSYYLVVPLQETTGTVTVDTDPDSA
-1489 KIDNNKGTISFDQSE
+1489 LGVLKSAID
-1504 DNSLALLQN
+1504 
-1513 AIINDSNLLSK
+1513 NDSNVLSD
-1524 ALEIFTG
+1524 ALKVFHTAI
-1531 VREAF
+1531 
-1536 SNTTLGTLLDPKAID
+1536 SNYQNTTLGTFLDPKAID
-1551 EGYLFNLLRQY
+1551 DNNAIYDLLRQN
-1562 DTASIKTDEQIEVLK
+1562 DRIAIKTDQEIEALK
-1577 NNYKKL
+1577 AKYKNAKTSEAEKSEL
-1583 LDSDTATQEEK
+1583 LKELSTYITPIV
-1594 DNALRDLSLYVVP
+1594 DNSGKVVRDA
-1607 VKDNQGNIVK
+1607 NGET
-1617 DQYRRITKADV
+1617 QYRRITKADI
-1628 NKNIQ
+1628 NQNIQ
-1633 AFMNNSIQS
+1633 AFMNSSIQS

-1662 AVADRF
+1662 AVSDRF

-1700 FEIAKAQ
+1700 LEIAKAQ
-1707 MAYLLSDNPDEIA
+1707 MAYLLSDNPDERA

-1725 MKYIEQETIRKELG
+1725 MKYVEQETVRKELNN
-1739 RLSQSEFNKVR
+1739 LSQSEFNKIR

-1782 NSKLEEV
+1782 NSKLDEV
-1789 NKTREARDLPKITLE
+1789 NATRKARDLPKITLE
-1804 EIETMTKPL
+1804 EIQTMTKPL

-1840 GFKLSNNS
+1840 GFKLSNNT
-1848 LMDLLDDSKLDLNK
+1848 LMDLLDDSKIDIDK
-1862 SDILDFDRNLIGY
+1862 SGTLDFDRNLIGY

-1887 KYFTNGKNTSIN
+1887 KYFTKGDNTPID
-1899 SLKLGELTYSNFRD
+1899 SLKLGKLSYSDFKAKLKD
-1913 RLNASLINNVKNFE
+1913 SLINNVKNFE
-1927 KMPKGLFN
+1927 KMPEGLFN
-1935 DVFIFN
+1935 DVFIFDN
-1941 KDGSINSVK
+1941 EGQIVKVK

-1963 TMTKGVNPSPV
+1963 TLTKGANPSPI

-1980 TLASKIAKYKANSTV
+1980 SLASKIAKYRENSTV

-2010 ILGFTPNNHRTIS
+2010 ILGLTPNNHRTIS
-2023 ELTAIRSQLA
+2023 ELTAIRNQLA
-2033 MFNESLMEGMLSG
+2033 MFNQAMIEGVLINLDESSG
-2046 LNRLGIEWDGGKSV
+2046 ILRDDNKKNFFLDKTIFNNIDS
-2060 YKLNEKARKD
+2060 
-2070 TEAQVDKLIREQ
+2070 QVDKLIREQ

-2125 ALAPRYFDKDRMEQS
+2125 ALAPRYFDKERMTNS
-2140 IKIWKDPSL
+2140 IKAWKNPEI
-2149 FFSELKQDLGDDLIA
+2149 FASELKQELKDDMIALEIDKSLG
-2164 IGQDYNDIKEKLDQ
+2164 EKLAQ
-2178 FRELAGITDKNWT
+2178 FAEQIKIPKGDIESWVNKVLAGFETKNY
-2191 DKVIALIPKREFST
+2191 SSN
-2205 DNPALAL
+2205 NPARAL
-2212 YKDEVLPK
+2212 YLDETLPK
-2220 ILNTVEDYRQVL
+2220 ILNTIEDYRQVL
-2232 VKFNSDSVQE
+2232 AKFNSDSVKD

-2283 KADELVKTMYGL
+2283 KADELIKTMYGL
-2295 TDDKENPYYNM
+2295 SNDTNNELFNM
-2306 IGNHKDYDK
+2306 MGNHKDYS
-2315 QLLAG
+2315 QQFIENYGLA
-2320 LGLVT
+2320 T
-2325 EFSEYVKLDDEIG
+2325 EYSEYVKFDDETT
-2338 KKKELE
+2338 
-2344 FKKLS
+2344 
-2349 KWYSNAIN
+2349 
-2357 DLEKDYKA
+2357 LEKDKKFYQLVQDFEADTKKLQ
-2365 NKISDEDYNLQQQSI
+2365 NQGLSEDE
-2380 EAKYNTDR
+2380 YNTQF
-2388 TAIETSLNQEFE
+2388 AILQAGFE
-2400 DLVQKNLDTEI
+2400 KDKALIESSINDIFERKVQKNLKKVKVKLHNLKT
-2411 KPLIDDLQENYL
+2411 KYIDGTKT
-2423 SQIDDDLEVL
+2423 DLEVL
-2433 KAITAADKVEK
+2433 EKLTKAEVVEEYLGEK
-2444 FFGKD
+2444 

-2454 SSKLAFIKAAKL
+2454 SNKLALIKAARL
-2466 YHKNM
+2466 YNDKM
-2471 TFDEFNEALKALAN
+2471 DFDKFNEALKALAN

-2496 SRQAV
+2496 ARQAV
-2501 ESMNIFT
+2501 ESMNIYT
-2508 TRVAQAAGIALGKIL
+2508 TQVARAAGVSLGKIL

-2539 FKAMYST
+2539 FRAMYKN
-2546 ELNNIIIPA
+2546 ELNNVILTNKEITDPKDI
-2555 NETIPNNMTV
+2555 V
-2565 KGLLLEKLIKIAL
+2565 QVRKVFLDKLVNIAL
-2578 DKFRLT
+2578 DKFRLSNK
-2584 AQDTSPKTMKT
+2584 DTSPKIMKT
-2595 VESIVRLMLTKA
+2595 MESIVRLMLTKA
-2607 IDSIPDDSLIIGK
+2607 INSIKDPDII
-2620 TLNEITPYMIA
+2620 LNQKLTDIMPSMIKD
-2631 RLRKISKP
+2631 LRSISKP

-2649 LKNNASGFVFSFF
+2649 LRNNASGFVFSFF

-2667 NVLDKA
+2667 KILDKA
-2673 YKNGKEIPSTK
+2673 YTNGEHLHSSK
-2684 YTSMTDIFDDKDIA
+2684 YSNMTDIFDDNELA
-2698 ILTILGIDNYK
+2698 VLTILGIENFN
-2709 DLVQYIDTK
+2709 DLSEYIDTK
-2718 TKSFNTNKL
+2718 KTAFNTAKL
-2727 DLALNNIGSLME
+2727 DLALKNVGELME
-2739 STVGAALNDILPYQT
+2739 STVGTALNDILPYQT

-2764 KYYFQLFCGSLAREL
+2764 KSYFQLFCGALANEL
-2779 KLDINNVL
+2779 KLDIKDVL

-2795 KVLYGFKISDIYKED
+2795 KLLYGFKISGIYKED
-2810 FSKAIKKLLKNERTR
+2810 FSKAIKKLLKDERTR
-2825 NYAGIFIKS
+2825 NFAGIFIKS
-2834 FIGDDADVDE
+2834 FIGDDADIDE

-2853 VSTKSGSNGY
+2853 VSTKSGSDGY

-2927 LIARMMNEALGEIIL
+2927 LISRMMNEALGEIIL
-2942 HFKRD
+2942 NYKTD

-2957 EDLSND
+2957 KDLLTEKSTLTDINHNDKFDMGSYLEDLQ
-2963 IPTLMDLNHL
+2963 
-2973 DNGEMHA
+2973 
-2980 RVESLQHRAKLAKSN
+2980 RRAKIAKQN
-2995 IINTANDIRAYG
+2995 IINTANDIRIYG

-3022 AYKYRPDD
+3022 AYKYRP
-3030 KTKEKALKRLNTYNP
+3030 TAEESKEALKRSLHLQTAQLTPAASNINF
-3045 TQVTSAGRQL
+3045 QV
-3055 DFMVNNFLREYLN
+3055 NYFLRDLLN
-3068 IPTLYENKDTS
+3068 IPS
-3079 LAIAARKKALLS
+3079 LLESKNSAAIAVREKAVKS
-3091 FKTLIDL
+3091 FITLIDL
-3098 MPDNTRRGLQDFNK
+3098 MPFIHSDMQKFRDMLTSK
-3112 MIDNILEHNQLSTLD
+3112 LD
-3127 YTKLL
+3127 GESLKKLNYTNLL
-3132 NKLGSIPN
+3132 NAMGEIPN
-3140 IRNTLNSIIDEF
+3140 IKTLLDSLMQEF
-3152 FTDKSKI
+3152 FNFQSQL
-3159 AIDSKLVHSPYSSLF
+3159 AIDSSKVYSPYSPMF
-3174 QKTEQRYWASRAFK
+3174 RDTEQSYWASRASMNGIYK
-3188 DGLDSLEKT
+3188 INPLLET
-3197 LEFNRFHINSNRAR
+3197 NRFHINSDRAR
-3211 RLALNFDANKNIFTP
+3211 RIANEFNPTENIY
-3226 TLDDKNNLILTNAN
+3226 DISIENVNNKPMVVLTNAN
-3240 GDTITLDSTGLT
+3240 GDKVTLDTKGLHKV
-3252 LTDSKNNTTN
+3252 SKDGKVISN
-3262 PKVMSANIVHMTK
+3262 PLVMSANVIGMNK
-3275 ELAMKLSTEQKDN
+3275 EIADRIKTEGQESETQAMLN
-3288 TPIKDQ
+3288 
-3294 IENFKN
+3294 NFKD
-3300 KGFTVVDL
+3300 KGFTVISLVA
-3308 KSNPNEFIHISK
+3308 NPNDFLETG
-3320 DSNTISAEVGAEK
+3320 NTHNPTNANADNLINAFLNATSAERVFSLAEIYK
-3333 LYNAFKN
+3333 RLQNIAPATIDAFNA
-3340 FTTPARLFE
+3340 
-3349 LAQTYKD
+3349 
-3356 LTKSEL
+3356 
-3362 GKAVIEAFEHSY
+3362 KAPS
-3374 ADKLLKDES
+3374 KLLNS
-3383 KEFRSKFVNA
+3383 NEFKSKFVNSQEA
-3393 SEQLPEFKTIDDLLK
+3393 RPQWNSVDELLNF
-3408 TIEAYQE
+3408 INNYREA
-3415 HSIYAKAPAYS
+3415 SIYTNIQSYNDGIDITPENYAKS
-3426 TDKEIEAKPKTKSE
+3426 
-3440 TERLLENIDK
+3440 LENASISKAVEKSGGKIVEAVK
-3450 SLKNLSNRDN
+3450 SLQKPSPSDNMDTNVASDNYDIKTPIDNR
-3460 AINEHTGVETNQS
+3460 I
-3473 DELDNIPDE
+3473 
-3482 LKTDITTLGSPD
+3482 KKGSPD
-3494 TALDDNDEAINKLT
+3494 TALDDSDEAINKLT
-3508 NQLELLYSANDNT
+3508 NQLELLYSADDNT

-3632 AMNKIEQLRDT
+3632 AMNKVEQLRDT

-3733 PLDISQTSNTAAEAL
+3733 PLNISQTSNTAAEAL

-3758 NNKLYDEYVS
+3758 NNKLYDAYVS

-3793 IDDKKI
+3793 VDDKKI

-3925 AKEFYTEYSSLNK
+3925 AKEFYIEYSSLNK
-3938 QERDTKIDK
+3938 KDRDAKIDK
-3947 AIKDASIRLNE
+3947 SIKDASIRLRE

-3970 LYNFYVNQATLL
+3970 LHQFYINQATLL
-3982 GKSIATGEY
+3982 GESIATGEY
-3991 SFNQATNAQ
+3991 NYNQATNAQ

-4005 LNYEGVKRRTTLEP
+4005 LNYPGVKRGTALEP
-4019 RDTNRDELIH
+4019 RDDHRDELIH
-4029 LIDKIATLEALKHT
+4029 LLDKIATLSALKHT

-4052 YLYNIEKDG
+4052 YLYNTERDG

-4125 EYNGIGADRDALGM
+4125 EYNGIGVDRDALGM

-4175 EGKSLEEKNAY
+4175 EGKSLDEKNAY

-4211 TVIDYRMMIPQSV
+4211 VVIDYRMMIPQAI

-4252 DSFNKKALNEL
+4252 DAFNKKALNEL
-4263 HSMWLKDRN
+4263 HSMWLKDKN

-4322 QFPDMNHGI
+4322 QFPDMHHGI

-4356 RIVPDKAYQHLAN
+4356 RIVPDKAHQHLAN

-4452 KRRYE
+4452 KRKYE

-4519 MINEGTQLHK
+4519 MVNEGTQLHK

>member
-1 MYNENDENQQD
+1 MYNENDENQQE
-12 YSKPTSKDKSSSIS
+12 YSKPTSKDKSSSIA
-26 LMNTLSD
+26 LMNTLSN

-246 AFTSTTFKT
+246 AFTATTFET

-302 KAKNWNK
+302 KAQNMSK
-309 PVSDIATE
+309 PISDIATE

-336 HPIDDLL
+336 HPIDDFL
-343 AGAIRDSGQAA
+343 AGAIRDSGKAA

-366 LMKADYDASN
+366 LMKADYDASD
-376 GVLSTVKNI
+376 GALSTVKNI

-399 SAPEVASALVPG
+399 STPEVLSALVPG
-411 GLVNKATEKAAAKYG
+411 GLVNKATKKAAAKYG
-426 EKIAMKAAGQDL
+426 EKIAMEAAGKDL
-438 VNATRTTTEALE
+438 VNATRTTTEAIE

-469 KRNELFKAMQDKFNQ
+469 KRNELFKAMQDKFTQ

-500 LEKLAELRKQRNIK
+500 LYKLTELRKQRNIK

-525 AYTKATDAEKAR
+525 AYAKATDAEKAR

-562 YAANKALKTN
+562 YEANRVLKTN
-572 AIAKVEE
+572 AISKVEE

-611 FAAEFQANSKR
+611 FAAEFQSNSKR

-668 FISNMPLAYVY
+668 FISNMPLAYIY

-691 EGAFKGAGLKDIFN
+691 EGAFKGAGLKDIFS

-725 TKEAASKTMKERATE
+725 TKEAASKTIKERASE

-765 KTLKSTAKVAGKR
+765 KTLKNTAKVAGKR

-792 QEYSEQLQQKGFNLQ
+792 QEYSEQLQQRGFNLQ

-812 QTLAQAK
+812 QTFEQAK

-839 HLVRNIYDKG
+839 HLVRNVYDKG

-860 WLEHKEAKADEKV
+860 WLEHKEAKADERT
-873 EATNAKTNYEASHN
+873 EATSVKTNYEASHN
-887 DDGSVIAN
+887 DDGSVIDN

-905 SLNTNLNNS
+905 SLNTNLNNN

-976 SRNAVDYTVDELK
+976 SRNAVDYTADELK

-1008 QDTLADNYKV
+1008 QDTLTDNYKV
-1018 TDITK
+1018 ADVTK

-1036 DFIPTLDKLDKDT
+1036 DFIPTLDKLDKDS
-1049 FKDLTNEQ
+1049 FKELTNEQ

-1062 DILNNKAVKVKPEN
+1062 DVLNNKAVKTKPEN

-1086 STDENPVKLNVE
+1086 STDENPIKLNVE

-1117 SLNKA
+1117 NLNKA

-1183 GKGEVDKL
+1183 GKGEVNKL

-1228 DEIDK
+1228 DEVDK
-1233 YAKVGLEKTTP
+1233 YAKVELEKTTP

-1367 NSVRNKTGLLNDL
+1367 NSVRNKTGLLDDL
-1380 KKDLKRKLESQ
+1380 RKDLKRKLESQ
-1391 SENKTDE
+1391 STNETDE
-1398 QISKSVEDIINE
+1398 QLSKSVEDIINE

-1489 KIDNNKGTISFDQSE
+1489 KIDNNNGTISFDQSE

-1594 DNALRDLSLYVVP
+1594 DSALRDLSLYVVP

-1668 KSLIPELAD
+1668 KTLIPELAD
-1677 IQVLDSPSII
+1677 MQVLDSPSII

-1725 MKYIEQETIRKELG
+1725 MKYIEQETVRKELG

-1862 SDILDFDRNLIGY
+1862 SDTLDFDRNLIGY

-1887 KYFTNGKNTSIN
+1887 KYFTNGKNTSID
-1899 SLKLGELTYSNFRD
+1899 SLKLGDLSYSDFKD

-1963 TMTKGVNPSPV
+1963 TLTKGANPSPV

-1980 TLASKIAKYKANSTV
+1980 SLASKIAKYRENSTV

-2010 ILGFTPNNHRTIS
+2010 ILGLTPNNHRTIS
-2023 ELTAIRSQLA
+2023 ELTAIRNQLA
-2033 MFNESLMEGMLSG
+2033 MFNQAMIEGVLIN
-2046 LNRLGIEWDGGKSV
+2046 LDKKSRILRDDN
-2060 YKLNEKARKD
+2060 KKNFFLDKD
-2070 TEAQVDKLIREQ
+2070 IFNTIDSQVDKLIREQ

-2125 ALAPRYFDKDRMEQS
+2125 ALAPRYFDKDRMTDS
-2140 IKIWKDPSL
+2140 IKAWKNPEI
-2149 FFSELKQDLGDDLIA
+2149 FTSELKQELKDDMIALTIDKSLGDKLSQFA
-2164 IGQDYNDIKEKLDQ
+2164 EQIK
-2178 FRELAGITDKNWT
+2178 
-2191 DKVIALIPKREFST
+2191 IPKDDIETWVNKVLKGFETKDYASN
-2205 DNPALAL
+2205 NPARAL
-2212 YKDEVLPK
+2212 YLDETLPK
-2220 ILNTVEDYRQVL
+2220 ILNTIESYRQVL

-2247 TVWNTSVNERM
+2247 TIWNASVNERM

-2268 NKKLRALYKKIQDEA
+2268 NKKLRALYRKIQDEA

-2295 TDDKENPYYNM
+2295 SNDTNNELFNM
-2306 IGNHKDYDK
+2306 MGNHKDYSQ
-2315 QLLAG
+2315 QLLENYG
-2320 LGLVT
+2320 LAT
-2325 EFSEYVKLDDEIG
+2325 EYSEYVKFDDETT
-2338 KKKELE
+2338 
-2344 FKKLS
+2344 
-2349 KWYSNAIN
+2349 
-2357 DLEKDYKA
+2357 LEKDKKFYKLVQDFKDDTEKLK
-2365 NKISDEDYNLQQQSI
+2365 NQGLSEDE
-2380 EAKYNTDR
+2380 YNTQF
-2388 TAIETSLNQEFE
+2388 AALQAEFE
-2400 DLVQKNLDTEI
+2400 KDKALIESSINQVFEKKVQNNLVEVRAKMKELKE
-2411 KPLIDDLQENYL
+2411 KYIDGTNT
-2423 SQIDDDLEVL
+2423 DLEVL
-2433 KAITAADKVEK
+2433 EKLTKDGVVENYLGEK
-2444 FFGKD
+2444 

-2454 SSKLAFIKAAKL
+2454 SNKLSLIKAARL
-2466 YHKNM
+2466 YHENM
-2471 TFDEFNEALKALAN
+2471 TFDEFNKACKALSN

-2496 SRQAV
+2496 ARQAV
-2501 ESMNIFT
+2501 ESMNIYT
-2508 TRVAQAAGIALGKIL
+2508 TKVARAAGVSLGKIL

-2539 FKAMYST
+2539 FRAMYKN
-2546 ELNNIIIPA
+2546 ELNNVILTSKEIA
-2555 NETIPNNMTV
+2555 DPNDIV
-2565 KGLLLEKLIKIAL
+2565 QIRKAFLDKLVNIAL
-2578 DKFRLT
+2578 DKFRLSNK
-2584 AQDTSPKTMKT
+2584 DTSPKIMK
-2595 VESIVRLMLTKA
+2595 VMESIVRLMLTKA
-2607 IDSIPDDSLIIGK
+2607 INSIKDPNII
-2620 TLNEITPYMIA
+2620 LNQKLTDIMPAMIKD
-2631 RLRKISKP
+2631 LRSISKP

-2667 NVLDKA
+2667 KILDKA
-2673 YKNGKEIPSTK
+2673 YTSGEHLHSSKYSNMTNIFNDNEI
-2684 YTSMTDIFDDKDIA
+2684 A
-2698 ILTILGIDNYK
+2698 VLTILGIENFN
-2709 DLVQYIDTK
+2709 DLSEYIDT
-2718 TKSFNTNKL
+2718 TRTAFNTAKL
-2727 DLALNNIGSLME
+2727 DLALKNVGELME
-2739 STVGAALNDILPYQT
+2739 STVGTALNDILPYQT

-2764 KYYFQLFCGSLAREL
+2764 KSYFQLFCGALTNEL
-2779 KLDINNVL
+2779 NLDIKDVL

-2795 KVLYGFKISDIYKED
+2795 KLLYGFKISDIYKED
-2810 FSKAIKKLLKNERTR
+2810 FSKAINKLLKNERTR

-2834 FIGDDADVDE
+2834 FIGDDADINE

-2927 LIARMMNEALGEIIL
+2927 LISKMMNEALGEIIL
-2942 HFKRD
+2942 HYKTD

-2957 EDLSND
+2957 KDLLTEKD
-2963 IPTLMDLNHL
+2963 TLATINHRDNFDMSSYLDDLQRRANI
-2973 DNGEMHA
+2973 A
-2980 RVESLQHRAKLAKSN
+2980 RQN
-2995 IINTANDIRAYG
+2995 IENTANDIRIYG
-3007 MTVDNFSIRYKDGTT
+3007 MTIDNFSIRYKDGTT
-3022 AYKYRPDD
+3022 AYKYRPS
-3030 KTKEKALKRLNTYNP
+3030 TEESAKALEKSLYPKTSQLTSAARNINF
-3045 TQVTSAGRQL
+3045 QVTY
-3055 DFMVNNFLREYLN
+3055 FLRDLLN
-3068 IPTLYENKDTS
+3068 IPS
-3079 LAIAARKKALLS
+3079 LLESDNSAAIAVREKAIKS
-3091 FKTLIDL
+3091 FITLIDL
-3098 MPDNTRRGLQDFNK
+3098 MPFIHQDMKKFREMLVSKLNPESLK
-3112 MIDNILEHNQLSTLD
+3112 KLNSTN
-3127 YTKLL
+3127 LL
-3132 NKLGSIPN
+3132 NSMGEIPN
-3140 IRNTLNSIIDEF
+3140 IETLLDSLMQEF
-3152 FTDKSKI
+3152 FNPQSQLG
-3159 AIDSKLVHSPYSSLF
+3159 IDSSKVHSPYSPMF
-3174 QKTEQRYWASRAFK
+3174 MGTEQSYWASRASMNGIYK
-3188 DGLDSLEKT
+3188 VNPLLET
-3197 LEFNRFHINSNRAR
+3197 NRFHINSNRAR
-3211 RLALNFDANKNIFTP
+3211 RIANEFNPKENIY
-3226 TLDDKNNLILTNAN
+3226 DISIDNSSKESIVVLTNAN
-3240 GDTITLDSTGLT
+3240 GDKVTLDNTGLHKVSADGKVT
-3252 LTDSKNNTTN
+3252 SN
-3262 PKVMSANIVHMTK
+3262 PLIMSANIIRMNK
-3275 ELAMKLSTEQKDN
+3275 EIADKIKSEGKESQTQAMLN
-3288 TPIKDQ
+3288 
-3294 IENFKN
+3294 NFKD
-3300 KGFTVVDL
+3300 KGFTVISLVA
-3308 KSNPNEFIHISK
+3308 NPNEFLETG
-3320 DSNTISAEVGAEK
+3320 NTHNPT
-3333 LYNAFKN
+3333 NAN
-3340 FTTPARLFE
+3340 
-3349 LAQTYKD
+3349 
-3356 LTKSEL
+3356 
-3362 GKAVIEAFEHSY
+3362 
-3374 ADKLLKDES
+3374 ADKLIDAFLNAPSAERIFSLAEIYKRLQNIAPATIDAFNAKVPSKLLNSDEF
-3383 KEFRSKFVNA
+3383 KSKFVNSLEKRPKWNNVGELLDFINTYREA
-3393 SEQLPEFKTIDDLLK
+3393 SIYTNIQSYNDGVDITPEDYAKSLENASQSKAIEKSSEKIVGAIKNLKTPSNTIDSNQ
-3408 TIEAYQE
+3408 A
-3415 HSIYAKAPAYS
+3415 SGIYDTP
-3426 TDKEIEAKPKTKSE
+3426 TPIDDRITK
-3440 TERLLENIDK
+3440 
-3450 SLKNLSNRDN
+3450 
-3460 AINEHTGVETNQS
+3460 
-3473 DELDNIPDE
+3473 
-3482 LKTDITTLGSPD
+3482 GSPD
-3494 TALDDNDEAINKLT
+3494 TALDDSNEAINKLT
-3508 NQLELLYSANDNT
+3508 NQLELLYSASDNT

-3632 AMNKIEQLRDT
+3632 AMNKVEQLRDT

-4005 LNYEGVKRRTTLEP
+4005 LNYEGVKIGTALEP

-4211 TVIDYRMMIPQSV
+4211 TVIDYRMMIPQSI

-4356 RIVPDKAYQHLAN
+4356 RIVPDKAHQHLAN

-4375 IKLAKQIR
+4375 IKLAKQVR

-4519 MINEGTQLHK
+4519 MVNEGTQLHK

-4589 NDIGFARFTKYWIRA
+4589 NDIGFARFTKYWLRA

-4647 GYHTFTLPLVDDIAE
+4647 GYHTFTLPLIDDIAE
-4662 IVADPIN
+4662 IVDDPIN

>member
-12 YSKPTSKDKSSSIS
+12 YNKPTSKNIDSSIS
-26 LMNTLSD
+26 LMNTLSN

-43 ELENSTVRNFFNT
+43 QLENSTVRNFFNT
-56 NYAPIFKPANQV
+56 NYAPIFKPANQI
-68 KAERATEVVKD
+68 KAESATDAVKRKEESLG
-79 ILQRQ
+79 II
-84 GFPSTP
+84 STP
-90 EDDAAARIAADTT
+90 EDDAAARIAADAT
-103 YAPQYQQLELNE
+103 YASKYQQLELNE

-219 LNRDKEN
+219 LNDEKDK
-226 LTTDLASLASYNNY
+226 LTTDLVALASYNNY
-240 MKEINP
+240 MKRINP
-246 AFTSTTFKT
+246 ADTSTTFET

-302 KAKNWNK
+302 KAQNWNK

-336 HPIDDLL
+336 HLIDDLL
-343 AGAIRDSGQAA
+343 AGAIRDSGKAA

-360 NRFTTD
+360 NRFTTE
-366 LMKADYDASN
+366 LMKADYDASD
-376 GVLSTVKNI
+376 GALSTVKNI
-385 GGDLLGASGQFIAG
+385 GGDLLGALGQFITG
-399 SAPEVASALVPG
+399 SAPEVLSASVPG
-411 GLVNKATEKAAAKYG
+411 GLVNKATKKAAAKYG
-426 EKIAMKAAGQDL
+426 EKIAMEAAGKDL
-438 VNATRTTTEALE
+438 VNATRATTEAID

-484 DFRAIK
+484 DFKAIK
-490 ESTDLTRKEK
+490 ESTDLSRKEK
-500 LEKLAELRKQRNIK
+500 LEKLQALRKNRDIK
-514 LASTENNNLLK
+514 LASAENNNLIK
-525 AYTKATDAEKAR
+525 AYAKATEAEKAR
-537 MLSEYKQSLKENGFK
+537 MLSAYKESLKENGFK

-562 YAANKALKTN
+562 YAANKALHTN
-572 AIAKVEE
+572 AISKVEE

-591 HIDPTT
+591 HIDPVT

-647 AMADRLGIDE
+647 AMANRLGIDE

-691 EGAFKGAGLKDIFN
+691 EGAFKGAGLKDIFS

-792 QEYSEQLQQKGFNLQ
+792 QEYSEQLQQNGFNLQ

-812 QTLAQAK
+812 QTLEQAK

-839 HLVRNIYDKG
+839 HLVRNVYDKG

-860 WLEHKEAKADEKV
+860 WLEHKEAKADERT
-873 EATNAKTNYEASHN
+873 EATSAKTNYEASHN
-887 DDGSVIAN
+887 EDGSIIAN
-895 TASPAKVIED
+895 TISPAKAIED
-905 SLNTNLNNS
+905 SLNTNLNNN
-914 TIKKTASEAQIRQA
+914 TIKKTASEAQKRQA

-935 DNDKPKTKADID
+935 NSNKAKTKADID

-976 SRNAVDYTVDELK
+976 SRNAVDYTADELK

-1008 QDTLADNYKV
+1008 QDTLANNYKV
-1018 TDITK
+1018 KDITK

-1062 DILNNKAVKVKPEN
+1062 DVLNNKIVKTKTED

-1086 STDENPVKLNVE
+1086 STDENPVKLRVE
-1098 HKLTDTGDL
+1098 HKLTDDGDL

-1117 SLNKA
+1117 NLNKV
-1122 FNYNA
+1122 FNYNT
-1127 DTNKKITSTDAYY
+1127 DTDKKITSTDAYY

-1165 SESNNSLL
+1165 SIENNSLL
-1173 KSLHNIGTAI
+1173 KSLHNIGDAL
-1183 GKGEVDKL
+1183 GKGDISKLGNNDK
-1191 EGNDRQVLEGLKQ
+1191 NVLEALKN
-1204 LIKDGAIKNK
+1204 LIKDGAVKNNK
-1214 ENQVVSLGSAEKLL
+1214 NQIVSLGSAERLL
-1228 DEIDK
+1228 EEIQK
-1233 YAKVGLEKTTP
+1233 TAKPNIDTTTP
-1244 ATDELSTNPKF
+1244 KIETNPKF

-1261 AINKVF
+1261 AIEEVR
-1267 HSQNDPLDTKT
+1267 HSQDDAVNTQAA
-1278 SEFVMAALGVADI
+1278 EFVMKALGVADI
-1291 AQASS
+1291 ADAKSI
-1296 VNIKVMRKNQ
+1296 NIRVMRNDT
-1306 AINMEDVSSDIAS
+1306 AINMENMSSDIAS
-1319 TAARIV
+1319 DAARIV
-1325 NKLNAVMHDIM
+1325 NKLKSVLNDIM

-1342 AKAYRYLMSQL
+1342 AKAYRALMRQL
-1353 KELTVR
+1353 KDLTIR
-1359 VNSKVSAI
+1359 VNSKSAAI
-1367 NSVRNKTGLLNDL
+1367 HRVQNDKGFLRDIYTDLQNKYNKEDN
-1380 KKDLKRKLESQ
+1380 KEKDFES
-1391 SENKTDE
+1391 T
-1398 QISKSVEDIINE
+1398 
-1410 QYILGT
+1410 YILGS
-1416 EGFSAVV
+1416 EGFKSLV
-1423 IEIPYKN
+1423 IEIPYTH
-1430 PKGTKLLNDLSPAEL
+1430 PKGTKTLIDFSPKEL
-1445 SKNLDLKLVPK
+1445 SKNLDLKLTPVQKFIRGNKRPTI
-1456 KPFSLSKKGQVTT
+1456 QDVN
-1469 EDINAY
+1469 DY
-1475 NSKYSNGEQYYLIA
+1475 NNKYSDGTSYYLVVPLQETTGTVTVDTDPDSA
-1489 KIDNNKGTISFDQSE
+1489 LGVLKSAID
-1504 DNSLALLQN
+1504 
-1513 AIINDSNLLSK
+1513 NDSNVLSD
-1524 ALEIFTG
+1524 ALKVFHTAISTYQ
-1531 VREAF
+1531 
-1536 SNTTLGTLLDPKAID
+1536 NTTLGTFLDPKAID
-1551 EGYLFNLLRQY
+1551 DNNAIYDLLRQN
-1562 DTASIKTDEQIEVLK
+1562 DRIAIKTDQEIEALK
-1577 NNYKKL
+1577 VQYKDSKTSEARKADLLKELSIYITPIVDNSGKLVRDANN
-1583 LDSDTATQEEK
+1583 E
-1594 DNALRDLSLYVVP
+1594 V
-1607 VKDNQGNIVK
+1607 
-1617 DQYRRITKADV
+1617 QYRRITKADI
-1628 NKNIQ
+1628 NQNIQ
-1633 AFMNNSIQS
+1633 AFMNSSIQS

-1662 AVADRF
+1662 AVSDRF

-1700 FEIAKAQ
+1700 LEIAKAQ
-1707 MAYLLSDNPDEIA
+1707 MAYLLSDNPDERA

-1725 MKYIEQETIRKELG
+1725 MKYVEQETVRKELNS
-1739 RLSQSEFNKVR
+1739 LSQNEFNKIR

-1782 NSKLEEV
+1782 NSKLDEV
-1789 NKTREARDLPKITLE
+1789 NATRKARDLPKITLE
-1804 EIETMTKPL
+1804 EIQTMTKPL

-1840 GFKLSNNS
+1840 GFKLSNNT
-1848 LMDLLDDSKLDLNK
+1848 LMDLLDDSKIDIDK
-1862 SDILDFDRNLIGY
+1862 SGTLDFDRNLIGY

-1887 KYFTNGKNTSIN
+1887 KYFTKGNDTPID
-1899 SLKLGELTYSNFRD
+1899 SLKLGKLSYDKFKEL
-1913 RLNASLINNVKNFE
+1913 LNKSLINNVKNFE
-1927 KMPKGLFN
+1927 KMPEGLFN

-1941 KDGSINSVK
+1941 KDGSINSIK

-1963 TMTKGVNPSPV
+1963 TLTKGINPSPI

-1980 TLASKIAKYKANSTV
+1980 NLASKIAKYKENSTV

-2010 ILGFTPNNHRTIS
+2010 ILGLTPNNHRTIS
-2023 ELTAIRSQLA
+2023 ELTSIRSQLA
-2033 MFNESLMEGMLSG
+2033 MFNQSMIEGVL
-2046 LNRLGIEWDGGKSV
+2046 LNVAEKDTGIVYDVGKKS
-2060 YKLNEKARKD
+2060 YKLN
-2070 TEAQVDKLIREQ
+2070 TETFQNTDSQVDKLIREQ

-2125 ALAPRYFDKDRMEQS
+2125 ALAPRYFDTQRMSQT
-2140 IKIWKDPSL
+2140 IKAWRDPEI
-2149 FFSELKQDLGDDLIA
+2149 FYSELAQDLGDDLIRLK
-2164 IGQDYNDIKEKLDQ
+2164 NHPDIIEKLEQ
-2178 FRELAGITDKNWT
+2178 FRQLADILDKNWT
-2191 DKVIALIPKREFST
+2191 NEVINKIPEKDFET
-2205 DNPALAL
+2205 GNPAFAL

-2220 ILNTVEDYRQVL
+2220 ILNTIEGYRQVL
-2232 VKFNSDSVQE
+2232 VKANSDSVIKE
-2242 NLPEY
+2242 LPEY
-2247 TVWNTSVNERM
+2247 TVWNVSVNERM
-2258 SVVGIMNQQA
+2258 SVVGTMNQQA
-2268 NKKLRALYKKIQDEA
+2268 NKKLRALYKKIQDED
-2283 KADELVKTMYGL
+2283 KAYSLLQTMYGL
-2295 TDDKENPYYNM
+2295 NDDKENPYYNM
-2306 IGNHKDYDK
+2306 MSNHKDYDR
-2315 QLLAG
+2315 QVLAG
-2320 LGLVT
+2320 LGMVT
-2325 EFSEYVKLDDEIG
+2325 EFSEYVKMDSEIG
-2338 KKKELE
+2338 EKKNQE

-2349 KWYSNAIN
+2349 KWYSNTIN
-2357 DLEKDYKA
+2357 NLEKDYKA
-2365 NKISDEDYNLQQQSI
+2365 KKISDEDYNLQYQGI
-2380 EAKYNTDR
+2380 EAKYNSKKTL
-2388 TAIETSLNQEFE
+2388 IETNLNDEFE
-2400 DLVQKNLDTEI
+2400 RKVKANLDNVVE
-2411 KPLIDDLQENYL
+2411 PLIKSLQDDYL
-2423 SQIDDDLEVL
+2423 NKIADDSEVL
-2433 KAITAADKVEK
+2433 KTITSKGKEEVEK
-2444 FFGKD
+2444 FFGTD

-2454 SSKLAFIKAAKL
+2454 SNKLAFIQAARL
-2466 YHKNM
+2466 YKPNM
-2471 TFDEFNEALKALAN
+2471 SFDKFNEALKALAN

-2508 TRVAQAAGIALGKIL
+2508 TRVAQAAGISLGRVL

-2546 ELNNIIIPA
+2546 ELNKVIISSK
-2555 NETIPNNMTV
+2555 ETLPDDVTV
-2565 KGLLLEKLIKIAL
+2565 KQALLDRLITIAL

-2584 AQDTSPKTMKT
+2584 RSDTNPRVMKT

-2607 IDSIPDDSLIIGK
+2607 IDSIPDDKAILDK
-2620 TLNEITPYMIA
+2620 TLNDMLPHMINK
-2631 RLRKISKP
+2631 LRKISKP

-2667 NVLDKA
+2667 KVLDKA
-2673 YKNGKEIPSTK
+2673 YTNGFNITNSK
-2684 YTSMTDIFDDKDIA
+2684 YASMKDKFSDNDIA
-2698 ILTILGIDNYK
+2698 ILTILGIEDFN
-2709 DLVQYIDTK
+2709 DLKQYIDNN
-2718 TKSFNTNKL
+2718 SFNTNKL
-2727 DLALNNIGSLME
+2727 DLSLKNIGELME

-2754 ELSNTYLDIA
+2754 ELSNTYLEIA
-2764 KYYFQLFCGSLAREL
+2764 RYYFQLFCGAIANEL
-2779 KLDINNVL
+2779 HLDVKDIL
-2787 GNFTDDNG
+2787 QNFTDDNG
-2795 KVLYGFKISDIYKED
+2795 KVLYGFKISGIYKED
-2810 FSKAIKKLLKNERTR
+2810 FSKAIKKLLKNEETR
-2825 NYAGIFIKS
+2825 NLAGIFVKS
-2834 FIGDDADVDE
+2834 FIGDGADVNE
-2844 ATLMSFFSK
+2844 ATIMSFFSK
-2853 VSTKSGSNGY
+2853 VSTKAGSDGY

-2904 IDGGIIYGENN
+2904 IDGGILYGENN

-2947 NWGYNLLSMA
+2947 NWGYSLLSMA
-2957 EDLSND
+2957 DNLTANTSNLA
-2963 IPTLMDLNHL
+2963 TLNNT
-2973 DNGEMHA
+2973 DNGDMTVKI
-2980 RVESLQHRAKLAKSN
+2980 RSLQERAKIARQN

-3022 AYKYRPDD
+3022 AYKYKPDD

-3045 TQVTSAGRQL
+3045 TQVSTAGRNL
-3055 DFMVNNFLREYLN
+3055 NFMVNNFLREYLN
-3068 IPTLYENKDTS
+3068 IPTLYTNNDS
-3079 LAIAARKKALLS
+3079 NLALDAREKALKS
-3091 FKTLIDL
+3091 FRLLIEL
-3098 MPDNTRRGLQDFNK
+3098 MPVQTQALTDFKAMINKNLKGDNLAK
-3112 MIDNILEHNQLSTLD
+3112 LD

-3132 NKLGSIPN
+3132 NELGSIPN
-3140 IRNTLNSIIDEF
+3140 IRETLDNLITEF
-3152 FTDKSKI
+3152 FTDKSQIGLGSDIVK
-3159 AIDSKLVHSPYSSLF
+3159 SRYSSMF
-3174 QKTEQRYWASRAFK
+3174 QDTEQRYWASRAFK
-3188 DGLDSLEKT
+3188 DGIDSLQSQ
-3197 LEFNRFHINSNRAR
+3197 LESNKFHINSNRAR
-3211 RLALNFDANKNIFTP
+3211 RLALNFTTADNIFIP
-3226 TLDDKNNLILTNAN
+3226 NIENNELVLTNAK
-3240 GDTITLDSTGLT
+3240 GTRVTLDSEGLKVV
-3252 LTDSKNNTTN
+3252 DSSNNETK
-3262 PKVMSANIVHMTK
+3262 PLVMSANVIQMTK
-3275 ELAMKLSTEQKDN
+3275 EIAKLKDSEN
-3288 TPIKDQ
+3288 TNNKAIQDRLQ
-3294 IENFKN
+3294 NFRN
-3300 KGFTVVDL
+3300 KGFTVIGL
-3308 KSNPNEFIHISK
+3308 NASPNEYIIVS
-3320 DSNTISAEVGAEK
+3320 DNTNTDTAQQGAKK
-3333 LYNAFKN
+3333 LYEAFKD
-3340 FTTPARLFE
+3340 FSTPQNIFS
-3349 LAQTYKD
+3349 LAQVYKA
-3356 LTKSEL
+3356 LANNEY
-3362 GKAVIEAFEHSY
+3362 GKEVLKAFESIY
-3374 ADKLLKDES
+3374 AHKLLMDNS
-3383 KEFRSKFVNA
+3383 FRGKFVN
-3393 SEQLPEFKTIDDLLK
+3393 SYETLPSWKNMDELLATIK
-3408 TIEAYQE
+3408 AYQDN
-3415 HSIYAKAPAYS
+3415 SIYATAKIYS
-3426 TDKEIEAKPKTKSE
+3426 
-3440 TERLLENIDK
+3440 LENPVEHIYKTPSALDK
-3450 SLKNLSNRDN
+3450 VAKTLDNINRN
-3460 AINEHTGVETNQS
+3460 TPVHTTNVETSQY
-3473 DELDNIPDE
+3473 DELDNVPDE
-3482 LKTDITTLGSPD
+3482 LKTDIITLGSPD
-3494 TALDDNDEAINKLT
+3494 TALDDSDEAINKLT
-3508 NQLELLYSANDNT
+3508 NQLELLYSADDNT

-3568 ISRDANSNTSGTFTF
+3568 ISRDINSNTSGTFTF

-3623 SEGNQEVIS
+3623 AEGNQEVIS
-3632 AMNKIEQLRDT
+3632 AMNKVEQLRDT

-3679 DYMSENPNEFITIG
+3679 DYMAENPNEFITIG

-3748 YKLTQTIAKN
+3748 YKLTRIIAKN
-3758 NNKLYDEYVS
+3758 NNKLYDAYVS

-3793 IDDKKI
+3793 VDDKKI

-3925 AKEFYTEYSSLNK
+3925 AKEFYIEYSSLDK
-3938 QERDTKIDK
+3938 KDRDAKIDK
-3947 AIKDASIRLNE
+3947 AIKDASIRLRE

-3970 LYNFYVNQATLL
+3970 LHQFYVNQATLL
-3982 GKSIATGEY
+3982 GESIATGEY
-3991 SFNQATNAQ
+3991 NYNQATNAQ

-4005 LNYEGVKRRTTLEP
+4005 LNYPGVKRGTALEP
-4019 RDTNRDELIH
+4019 RDEHRDELIY
-4029 LIDKIATLEALKHT
+4029 LLDKIATLSALKYT

-4052 YLYNIEKDG
+4052 YLYNAERDG

-4105 QIARLIDRDDMLKQ
+4105 QIARLVDRDDMLKQ

-4125 EYNGIGADRDALGM
+4125 EYNGIGVDRDALGM

-4175 EGKSLEEKNAY
+4175 EGKSLDEKNAY

-4211 TVIDYRMMIPQSV
+4211 VIIDYRMMIPQAI

-4252 DSFNKKALNEL
+4252 DAFNKKALNEL
-4263 HSMWLKDRN
+4263 HSMWLKDKN

-4322 QFPDMNHGI
+4322 QFPDMHHGI

-4356 RIVPDKAYQHLAN
+4356 RIVPDKAHQHLAN

-4440 RAYKLSNNDLRL
+4440 RAYKLSDNDLRL
-4452 KRRYE
+4452 KRKYE
-4457 VYLKAMQDNPIY
+4457 IYLKAMQDNPIY

-4502 ADKLAIPQAF
+4502 ADRLAIPQAF

-4519 MINEGTQLHK
+4519 MVNEGTQLHK

-4589 NDIGFARFTKYWIRA
+4589 NDIGFARFTKYWLRA